1 MALASGRVGK
11 PSRTVKGGTVSTK
24 KYRFES
30 FNQRIAK
37 LKIDP
42 IRRARRIELGSID
55 DVSAASYLQAG
66 LDQWR
71 DLNLSENFSNFLR
84 EAQPLCQSLPQILHY
99 QQDIKLILVKYI
111 QKHDPLSLEP
121 LLDLLGRFAH
131 DLGVRFEGHFSET
144 VTLITC
150 LASKHSDVQVIEW
163 SFTCLAWLF
172 KYLSRLLVP
181 DLRSLYHIMAPL
193 LGREQQKVHTTRF
206 AAEAMS
212 FLLRKAALL
221 YHKNQKPLQLI
232 LSCIFDDL
240 LSVVGLIQSFDLYQ
254 YGIMTLLHE
263 SMKGIDRQL
272 NSSAI
277 SIYLCLLECILE
289 QDISQSIVSQNVL
302 VGVTTAL
309 IHHAEAS
316 TFAPILDIISDS
328 IQNQIKVPTDAKC
341 AIYGKLIFVVTT
353 VRMASRVHDWQSILA
368 ALVLLIGK
376 CDGCADATIMQ
387 IFNAAAGVLLSAP
400 LDLVIPKIRLIMEPM
415 ASYKHS
421 DSFLVFCNFFCEL
434 GGRERF
440 HELILPYFS
449 KFVIAGSEGDELK
462 LLLSLPKVMGE
473 HPARSLA
480 CPYGWEDRII
490 KSFEKAEF
498 DENAAVLCNAYIEA
512 AEFISMSKP
521 RFSKLVASLGI
532 MIQRT
537 LRRPSSLDARA
548 FFSLGQ
554 GMKFYF
560 QNSTDLGRWQ
570 ADNLPLVFSFADRYG
585 TLTPYLEAILLSV
598 KANYFGCPNIV
609 MDPLI
614 DVLIENLHSSSHT
627 LRDLSLQILKAL
639 LELKKVGGRDAEVFT
654 AASTIERSPLNLQSA
669 RTVSMYIR
677 KLSTLYNSEF
687 SQTWVRSAIVHFF
700 FGLLTFK
707 LSQVSDDAILAL
719 KDICDTKSGE
729 DLVSDLVFRWIEV
742 SDNLDQSDASSKPKQ
757 APDVTLDAFQ
767 CSNLVRAQ
775 NTIESTTAELKMALD
790 SIKKKFHK
798 CHQVL
803 SLEVTGASALA
814 LRILLTVPHIAEKR
828 SRQLVPKF
836 INSALNAVQVD
847 ISEPLDDMGALAARN
862 HSKRKYRKT
871 MLELFGLFHN
881 PRALYRS
888 AEVLDALRDQ
898 LANGDSEVQRS
909 ALKAIFNWKLQGIQP
924 YEENLLNLLD
934 DSRFREEI
942 MMFLH
947 DDEAIQEDHRHDL
960 IPILLRILY
969 GKMIAAGNSK
979 RGQAVKRKAVLEAL
993 SRFGE
998 KDFRAFVHL
1007 ILGPLNDL
1015 EIVPDFSSAAE
1026 RVSKS
1031 RFGARKQVGFV
1042 NMTKDMLE
1050 TLGIQLA
1057 PFARELMEGLLY
1069 CQIRAARELSVLEN
1083 RDLSQ
1088 VSMLKTIR
1096 QLGMQCLTLS
1106 FRNFTVKD
1114 MEFYVPTI
1122 FAELISPRL
1131 EKLPIETAQSVS
1143 GLLQLFSTW
1152 SSSPDTVHFLAKYN
1166 SLLMG
1171 SVIDCLEVPSAKEE
1185 VKLYIIEEILK
1196 NIVDL
1201 CKPPAALDIAGEIS
1215 IQRTQIKKEVL
1226 FPNVDKI
1233 LDRVGSLLRKSPS
1246 KELLGS
1252 GIELVSVLAPM
1263 VEGSSQVRNL
1273 LEISTFLLGQ
1283 PSHRVNPRSKGDL
1296 LQVLQHFLPLVDRL
1310 YLGNLQD
1317 QIFRTI
1323 SSLFG
1328 YFKDRANRLILS
1340 QVLSVLSEKDTEL
1353 REIANMCAG
1362 LNSFSARKI
1371 DEPDFDERLR
1381 TFNAINEVKY
1391 KEFSVKQWRPII
1403 YNMLYYIKETEE
1415 LAIRSNASFA
1425 LRRFVET
1432 IRYDEVGNDSFE
1444 LAKLVLLPAL
1454 RNGAFEPSELV
1465 REEYLAV
1472 FAHLIRHS
1480 PGWEEISDMSSL
1492 LMIGDEEA
1500 SFFSNVLH
1508 IQQHRRLRALR
1519 RLADAAR
1526 RPGLRS
1532 PNVAHFFIPLIEHFI
1547 FNKAEEENAHNL
1559 AAEAVLTIGAL
1570 VLSLEWPQF
1579 RALFR
1584 RYHGYI
1590 SSKPDLEK
1598 TVIKLLG
1605 VIIDALTKAAEL
1617 KEAEVIPDAG
1627 GVVVEGTG
1635 HSLGVDRS
1643 KLSMTIPRQ
1652 EKLAED
1658 LSNNLLPLLLK
1669 YLHDKDESTVSFRVP
1684 IAVSTV
1690 KLVLL
1695 LPPDRRNDF
1704 LPSILTDVCNIL
1716 RSRSQES
1723 RDLTR
1728 KTLVEISAL
1737 IGSHCFGFVLK
1748 ELRGALARGY
1758 QLHVLSFTVHS
1769 ILVATATIFQPGDL
1783 DYCLPQ
1789 IVAIIMDDVFGAIS
1803 LEKDAEEYIS
1813 KMREVK
1819 SNKSYDSMELIAKT
1833 ASVEKFV
1840 HLIKPLQTLL
1850 EEKLDLKMMKKIDEL
1865 LRRINTGLLRNGAI
1879 EDRRVLAFCHEIIRE
1894 VYKNGGT
1901 SNDNTSRENYRN
1913 KRFLVNSK
1921 GASKSGTGGAT
1932 SSNRCKLVRF
1942 SLDLLRSVLHKYDA
1956 LRTSP
1961 NLSGFMPAIGDAI
1974 VESNDEIQ
1982 ISGLRL
1988 LTTII
1993 KVPLPEIDENAAIY
2007 IAECVKIF
2015 KALVSTN
2022 SELAHAALKLVSSI
2036 LRERRATDVKE
2047 NDLAYLLKRLKPDL
2061 EEPDRQ
2067 GVVFNFLKAVL
2078 ARKVVIPEVYEVLD
2092 EVAAIMVTNQTK
2104 GARDLAR
2111 GVYFQFLMEYPQGKG
2126 RFSNQ
2131 LAFLV
2136 KNLDYKHQEGRQ
2148 SVMEAVNLLFLKVGD
2163 GMVQDIVDAF
2173 MIPLVM
2179 VIVNDESTA
2188 CRDMAGV
2195 LLKTCFERADAKRS
2209 QSFVALLRTWLDQ
2222 SDQPLLT
2229 RTALQLYNIYLG
2241 VNQEKGENELPV
2253 LRMHI
2258 TQILKVNLA
2267 DVSNADWELMYF
2279 SLQTFTKLTQ
2289 LYHAPTMAP
2298 DFASLWTSVRQCLL
2312 FPHEWVKLSAA
2323 KLIGTL
2329 YADFARK
2336 NADAKELELPL
2347 QGSGGLRLKGEE
2359 IEGMT
2364 RALLALL
2371 RVSNVSEE
2379 LANQSVKNLIFLCRT
2394 MGKIPLLC
2402 QQADDQRPETEDDY
2416 EANSSEDEDDP
2427 ESSKSKP
2434 PLAFILERCAAL
2446 IRRGPLTSKAA
2457 SLIPIKSSL
2466 LILSFLLTHLSLPI
2480 LTPYIA
2486 TILLP
2491 LHNLTDPAIPSPFS
2505 TDESFT
2511 TNYKTLVANSSEMMS
2526 MLQKRMGTTDYV
2538 NILAKVREG
2547 VKERREGR
2555 RAKRRIEA
2563 VARPEKREVAKRRKG
2578 ERKRE
2583 KRKERSG
2590 EERGR
2595 RRGW

>member
-1 MALASGRVGK
+1 M
-11 PSRTVKGGTVSTK
+11 STK

-42 IRRARRIELGSID
+42 IRRARIELESID
-55 DVSAASYLQAG
+55 GASAASYLQAG
-66 LDQWR
+66 LDHWR

-111 QKHDPLSLEP
+111 QKHDQLSLEP
-121 LLDLLGRFAH
+121 LLDLMGRFAH

-150 LASKHSDVQVIEW
+150 VASKHSDVQVIEW

-181 DLRSLYHIMAPL
+181 DLQSLYHIMAPL

-221 YHKNQKPLQLI
+221 YHKNQKPLKLI

-254 YGIMTLLHE
+254 HGIMTLLHE

-272 NSSAI
+272 NSSAV
-277 SIYLCLLECILE
+277 SIYTCLLECILE
-289 QDISQSIVSQNVL
+289 QDISQSIISQNVL

-309 IHHAEAS
+309 IHHTEAS

-328 IQNQIKVPTDAKC
+328 IQNQIRVPSEADC
-341 AIYGKLIFVVTT
+341 AVYGNLIFVVTT
-353 VRMASRVHDWQSILA
+353 VRMASRIHDWQSILA

-376 CDGCADATIMQ
+376 CDGCADATIMR

-400 LDLVIPKIRLIMEPM
+400 LELLIPKIRLIMEPI

-421 DSFLVFCNFFCEL
+421 DSFLAFCNFFCEL
-434 GGRERF
+434 GRERF
-440 HELILPYFS
+440 HELILPYFF
-449 KFVIAGSEGDELK
+449 KFVAGSRGDELR

-473 HPARSLA
+473 HPARRLA
-480 CPYGWEDRII
+480 CPYAWEDRII
-490 KSFEKAEF
+490 KSFEQAEF
-498 DENAAVLCNAYIEA
+498 DENATVLCNAYIEA
-512 AEFISMSKP
+512 TEFMSLSKP
-521 RFSKLVASLGI
+521 RFSKLIASLGI
-532 MIQRT
+532 MIERT
-537 LRRPSSLDARA
+537 LRKPSSLDAWTV
-548 FFSLGQ
+548 FSLGQ

-560 QNSTDLGRWQ
+560 LNSTDLGRWQ
-570 ADNLPLVFSFADRYG
+570 ADTLPLVFSFADRYG
-585 TLTPYLEAILLSV
+585 TLPPYLEAVLLSV
-598 KANYFGCPNIV
+598 KANHFSCPNIV
-609 MDPLI
+609 IDPLI

-654 AASTIERSPLNLQSA
+654 TASTIEHSPLDLQSA

-687 SQTWVRSAIVHFF
+687 SQTWVRSAIVHFC

-707 LSQVSDDAILAL
+707 LSQVSDDAVLAL
-719 KDICDTKSGE
+719 KDICNTKSGE
-729 DLVSDLVFRWIEV
+729 DLVSELVFRWIEGP
-742 SDNLDQSDASSKPKQ
+742 DNLEQSDASPKPQQ
-757 APDVTLDAFQ
+757 AQNVALNAFQ
-767 CSNLVRAQ
+767 CSNLLRAQ
-775 NTIESTTAELKMALD
+775 NTIESTTAELKTALA
-790 SIKKKFHK
+790 SIKKKFHQ

-803 SLEVTGASALA
+803 SSEITGASALA
-814 LRILLTVPHIAEKR
+814 LRILLRVPHIAEKR

-847 ISEPLDDMGALAARN
+847 ISEPLDDMGALAERN

-871 MLELFGLFHN
+871 MLELFGLFRN

-888 AEVLDALRDQ
+888 AEVLDSLRDQ

-924 YEENLLNLLD
+924 YQENLMNLLD

-942 MMFLH
+942 MVFLH

-960 IPILLRILY
+960 VPILLRILY

-979 RGQAVKRKAVLEAL
+979 RGQAVKRKAVLEAI

-998 KDFRAFVHL
+998 KDLRAFVHL

-1015 EIVPDFSSAAE
+1015 EIVHDYSSAAD

-1031 RFGARKQVGFV
+1031 SFGARKQVGFV

-1050 TLGIQLA
+1050 TLGNQLA
-1057 PFARELMEGLLY
+1057 LFARELMEGLLY

-1106 FRNFTVKD
+1106 FRYFTVKD
-1114 MEFYVPTI
+1114 LEFYVPTI

-1143 GLLQLFSTW
+1143 GLLQLFSIW

-1166 SLLMG
+1166 SRLMG

-1185 VKLYIIEEILK
+1185 VKLYILEEILK
-1196 NIVDL
+1196 NIVNL
-1201 CKPPAALDIAGEIS
+1201 YKSPAALDIADEIS
-1215 IQRTQIKKEVL
+1215 IQRTQIKKQVL
-1226 FPNVDKI
+1226 LPNVDKI

-1252 GIELVSVLAPM
+1252 GIELVSLLAPL

-1273 LEISTFLLGQ
+1273 LEISTFLLDQ

-1296 LQVLQHFLPLVDRL
+1296 LHVLQHFLPLIDRL
-1310 YLGNLQD
+1310 SLGNLQD

-1381 TFNAINEVKY
+1381 TFNAINEVNY
-1391 KEFSVKQWRPII
+1391 KEFSAKQWRPII
-1403 YNMLYYIKETEE
+1403 YNMLYYIKDTEE

-1432 IRYDEVGNDSFE
+1432 IRYDDGDDSSE
-1444 LAKLVLLPAL
+1444 LVKLVLLPAL
-1454 RNGAFEPSELV
+1454 RNGAFEASELV
-1465 REEYLAV
+1465 RAEYLAV

-1480 PGWEEISDMSSL
+1480 PGWEEISDMFSL
-1492 LMIGDEEA
+1492 LMLEDEEA

-1526 RPGLRS
+1526 RSGLRS

-1547 FNKAEEENAHNL
+1547 LNKAEEENAHNL

-1570 VLSLEWPQF
+1570 ALSLEWPQF

-1605 VIIDALTKAAEL
+1605 VIIDALTKATEL

-1627 GVVVEGTG
+1627 GAIVEGTG
-1635 HSLGVDRS
+1635 VSLVTDRS

-1658 LSNNLLPLLLK
+1658 LSNNLLPLLLE
-1669 YLHDKDESTVSFRVP
+1669 YLHNKDESTVSFRVP
-1684 IAVSTV
+1684 VAVSTV

-1704 LPSILTDVCNIL
+1704 LPSLLTDVCNIL

-1737 IGSHCFGFVLK
+1737 IGSNCFGFVLK
-1748 ELRGALARGY
+1748 ELRGSLARGY

-1789 IVAIIMDDVFGAIS
+1789 IVAIIMDDVFGAIG

-1813 KMREVK
+1813 KMKEVK
-1819 SNKSYDSMELIAKT
+1819 SNKSYDSMELISKT

-1850 EEKLDLKMMKKIDEL
+1850 DEKLDLKMVKKIDEL
-1865 LRRINTGLLRNGAI
+1865 LRRINAGLLRNEAI
-1879 EDRRVLAFCHEIIRE
+1879 GDRQVLAFCHEIIRE

-1901 SNDNTSRENYRN
+1901 SNDNTSREDYRN

-1932 SSNRCKLVRF
+1932 TSNRYKLVRF

-1956 LRTSP
+1956 LRTSA

-1974 VESNDEIQ
+1974 VESNEEIQ

-1993 KVPLPEIDENAAIY
+1993 KVPLPEIDDNAAIY

-2022 SELAHAALKLVSSI
+2022 SELAHAALKLVSAI
-2036 LRERRATDVKE
+2036 LRERRATEIKE

-2078 ARKVVIPEVYEVLD
+2078 TRKVVISEVYEVLD

-2126 RFSNQ
+2126 RFSKQ

-2148 SVMEAVNLLFLKVGD
+2148 SVMEAVHLLFLKVGD
-2163 GMVQDIVDAF
+2163 SMVQDIVDTF

-2188 CRDMAGV
+2188 CREMAGV
-2195 LLKTCFERADAKRS
+2195 LLKTCFERADARRS
-2209 QSFVALLRTWLDQ
+2209 QSFIALLRTWLDQ

-2229 RTALQLYNIYLG
+2229 RTALQLYNLYLG

-2258 TQILKVNLA
+2258 AQILKVNLA
-2267 DVSNADWELMYF
+2267 DVANADWELMYF

-2312 FPHEWVKLSAA
+2312 FPHGWVKLSAA
-2323 KLIGTL
+2323 KLLGTL

-2336 NADAKELELPL
+2336 NADAKELQLPL

-2359 IEGMT
+2359 IAGMT

-2371 RVSNVSEE
+2371 RVPNVSEE
-2379 LANQSVKNLIFLCRT
+2379 LANQSVKNLIFLGRT
-2394 MGKIPLLC
+2394 MGKIPWLC
-2402 QQADDQRPETEDDY
+2402 QQADEQRPETEGDY

-2427 ESSKSKP
+2427 ESPRSTP
-2434 PLAFILERCAAL
+2434 PLAFMLERCSAL
-2446 IRRGPLTSKAA
+2446 IRRGPLTTKAS

-2466 LILSFLLTHLSLPI
+2466 LILSFLLTHLSLSI
-2480 LTPYIA
+2480 LTPYLA

-2491 LHNLTDPAIPSPFS
+2491 LHNLTDTTIPPPFS

-2511 TNYKTLVANSSEMMS
+2511 TTYKALVANSLEMMS
-2526 MLQKRMGTTDYV
+2526 LLQKRMGTTEYV
-2538 NILAKVREG
+2538 NVLAKVREG
-2547 VKERREGR
+2547 VKQRREGR

-2563 VARPEKREVAKRRKG
+2563 VARPEKREVEKRRRG

>member
-1 MALASGRVGK
+1 MALTSCRIEK
-11 PSRTVKGGTVSTK
+11 PPRTVKGGTPSTK
-24 KYRFES
+24 KHRFES

-42 IRRARRIELGSID
+42 IRRARRTELETID
-55 DVSAASYLQAG
+55 IALAASYLQAG
-66 LDQWR
+66 LDHWK
-71 DLNLSENFSNFLR
+71 DLNLSENFSNFVR

-99 QQDIKLILVKYI
+99 QQEIKLILVKYI
-111 QKHDPLSLEP
+111 EKHDPLSLEP

-131 DLGVRFEGHFSET
+131 DLGVRFESHFSEA
-144 VTLITC
+144 VTLIAC

-181 DLRSLYHIMAPL
+181 DLQLLYQIMAPL

-221 YHKNQKPLQLI
+221 YHKNQKPLKLI
-232 LSCIFDDL
+232 ISCIFDDL

-272 NSSAI
+272 NSSAV
-277 SIYLCLLECILE
+277 SIYRCLLECILE
-289 QDISQSIVSQNVL
+289 QDISQSTISQNVL

-309 IHHAEAS
+309 IHHTEAS
-316 TFAPILDIISDS
+316 TFAPILDIISES
-328 IQNQIKVPTDAKC
+328 IRNQIGVPTDASC
-341 AIYGKLIFVVTT
+341 AIRGKLIFVVTT
-353 VRMASRVHDWQSILA
+353 VRMASRIDDWQSILA
-368 ALVLLIGK
+368 ALISLIGE
-376 CDGCADATIMQ
+376 CNGCNDATIMQ
-387 IFNAAAGVLLSAP
+387 IFSAAAAVLQSAP
-400 LDLVIPKIRLIMEPM
+400 LELVIPKIRIIMEPI
-415 ASYKHS
+415 SSDKHS

-434 GGRERF
+434 GRERF

-449 KFVIAGSEGDELK
+449 KFVIAYAGRDELR

-473 HPARSLA
+473 HPARKLA
-480 CPYGWEDRII
+480 CPDAWEDRIV
-490 KSFEKAEF
+490 KSFEQAEF
-498 DENAAVLCNAYIEA
+498 DENAVVLCNAYIEA
-512 AEFISMSKP
+512 TEYMSLSKP
-521 RFSKLVASLGI
+521 RLSQLIAGLG
-532 MIQRT
+532 MLIQRT
-537 LRRPSSLDARA
+537 LQKPYSLDVRTG
-548 FFSLGQ
+548 FSLGQ
-554 GMKFYF
+554 GMKFYLL
-560 QNSTDLGRWQ
+560 NSTDSGLWQ
-570 ADNLPLVFSFADRYG
+570 SETLPLVFSFAEKYG
-585 TLTPYLEAILLSV
+585 TLPPYLEAVLLSV
-598 KANYFGCPNIV
+598 KENHFGCPNV
-609 MDPLI
+609 VTDQLI

-627 LRDLSLQILKAL
+627 LRDLSLKIMKAL
-639 LELKKVGGRDAEVFT
+639 LELKKVGGRDAEMLTT
-654 AASTIERSPLNLQSA
+654 ACTIENSPLDLQSA

-687 SQTWVRSAIVHFF
+687 SQTWVRSAIVHFC

-707 LSQVSDDAILAL
+707 LSQVSDDAVLAL
-719 KDICDTKSGE
+719 RDICDTKSGE
-729 DLVSDLVFRWIEV
+729 DLVSELAFRWIEE
-742 SDNLDQSDASSKPKQ
+742 SGNLEQTDVSSKPKQ
-757 APDVTLDAFQ
+757 AQDVALNAFQ
-767 CSNLVRAQ
+767 CSNLMRAQ
-775 NTIESTTAELKMALD
+775 NTIESTKAELKMALS
-790 SIKKKFHK
+790 SIKQKFYQG
-798 CHQVL
+798 HQVL
-803 SLEVTGASALA
+803 SSKVTGASALA
-814 LRILLTVPHIAEKR
+814 LRVLLGVPHIAEKR
-828 SRQLVPKF
+828 SRQLVPEF
-836 INSALNAVQVD
+836 LNLALNVVQAD
-847 ISEPLDDMGALAARN
+847 ISEPQDELVALAERN
-862 HSKRKYRKT
+862 YSKRKYRKT
-871 MLELFGLFHN
+871 MLDLFGLFRN

-888 AEVLDALRDQ
+888 VEVLDALRDQ
-898 LANGDSEVQRS
+898 LANGDFEVQRS

-924 YEENLLNLLD
+924 YQENLMNLLD

-942 MMFLH
+942 MIYLH

-960 IPILLRILY
+960 VPILLRILY

-998 KDFRAFVHL
+998 KDLREFVHL

-1015 EIVPDFSSAAE
+1015 EILHNYSSAVD
-1026 RVSKS
+1026 RVTKS
-1031 RFGARKQVGFV
+1031 RFGVRKQVGFV

-1050 TLGIQLA
+1050 TLGNQLA
-1057 PFARELMEGLLY
+1057 PFARDLLEGLLY
-1069 CQIRAARELSVLEN
+1069 CQIRAARELSAPEN
-1083 RDLSQ
+1083 GDRSQ
-1088 VSMLKTIR
+1088 ISMLKTIR

-1106 FRNFTVKD
+1106 FRNFPVK
-1114 MEFYVPTI
+1114 EVEPYVPAI

-1143 GLLQLFSTW
+1143 GLLQLFSIW

-1166 SLLMG
+1166 SRLMS

-1185 VKLYIIEEILK
+1185 VKRYIFEEILK

-1201 CKPPAALDIAGEIS
+1201 CKSPAAVEIEGEGS
-1215 IQRTQIKKEVL
+1215 MQRTQIKEQVL
-1226 FPNVDKI
+1226 LPNVDKI

-1246 KELLGS
+1246 KDLLGS
-1252 GIELVSVLAPM
+1252 GIELVSLLAPL

-1273 LEISTFLLGQ
+1273 LEISTFLLDQ

-1296 LQVLQHFLPLVDRL
+1296 LQVLQHFLPLIDRL
-1310 YLGNLQD
+1310 SLGNLQD

-1340 QVLSVLSEKDTEL
+1340 QVLSVLSEKDPEL
-1353 REIANMCAG
+1353 REIANMCAS
-1362 LNSFSARKI
+1362 LNSFSDLKI

-1381 TFNAINEVKY
+1381 IFNTINEVKY
-1391 KEFSVKQWRPII
+1391 KEFSVKQWRPIV
-1403 YNMLYYIKETEE
+1403 YNMLYYIKDTEE

-1432 IRYDEVGNDSFE
+1432 IRYDDSSE
-1444 LAKLVLLPAL
+1444 LVKIVLLPAL
-1454 RNGAFEPSELV
+1454 RNGAFEASELV
-1465 REEYLAV
+1465 RSEYLAV
-1472 FAHLIRHS
+1472 FAHLIRHN
-1480 PGWEEISDMSSL
+1480 PGWEEITDMSSL
-1492 LMIGDEEA
+1492 LVIEDEEA

-1519 RLADAAR
+1519 RLADEAR
-1526 RPGLRS
+1526 RSGLRS
-1532 PNVAHFFIPLIEHFI
+1532 ANVAHFFIPLIEHFI
-1547 FNKAEEENAHNL
+1547 LNKAEEESAHNL

-1570 VLSLEWPQF
+1570 ALSLEWPQF

-1590 SSKPDLEK
+1590 SNRPDLEK

-1617 KEAEVIPDAG
+1617 KEAELKPDAG
-1627 GVVVEGTG
+1627 EVVLEDTEVPLDINRG
-1635 HSLGVDRS
+1635 
-1643 KLSMTIPRQ
+1643 KLSTTIPRQ

-1684 IAVSTV
+1684 VAVSTI

-1723 RDLTR
+1723 RDMTR
-1728 KTLVEISAL
+1728 KTLVEISTL
-1737 IGSHCFGFVLK
+1737 IGSNCFGFVLK

-1769 ILVATATIFQPGDL
+1769 ILVATSTIFQPGDL

-1789 IVAIIMDDVFGAIS
+1789 IVAIIMDDIFGVTG

-1813 KMREVK
+1813 KMKEVK
-1819 SNKSYDSMELIAKT
+1819 SSKSYDSMELISKT

-1850 EEKLDLKMMKKIDEL
+1850 EEKLDLKMVKKIDEL
-1865 LRRINTGLLRNGAI
+1865 LRRISAGLLRNDAI

-1894 VYKNGGT
+1894 VYKNGGI
-1901 SNDNTSRENYRN
+1901 SNDNISPEDYRK
-1913 KRFLVNSK
+1913 KRFLVSSK
-1921 GASKSGTGGAT
+1921 GASKSGTGAAT
-1932 SSNRCKLVRF
+1932 SSHRCKLVRF
-1942 SLDLLRSVLHKYDA
+1942 SLELLRSVLHKYDA
-1956 LRTSP
+1956 LRTSA

-1974 VESNDEIQ
+1974 VESNEEIQ

-1993 KVPLPEIDENAAIY
+1993 KVPLREIDDNAAIY

-2022 SELAHAALKLVSSI
+2022 TELAHAALKLVSAV
-2036 LRERRATDVKE
+2036 LRERRATEIKE

-2078 ARKVVIPEVYEVLD
+2078 ARKIVIPEVYEVLD
-2092 EVAAIMVTNQTK
+2092 EVAVIMVTNQTK

-2126 RFSNQ
+2126 RFSRQ
-2131 LAFLV
+2131 LTFLV

-2148 SVMEAVNLLFLKVGD
+2148 SVMEAVHLLFLKVGD

-2179 VIVNDESTA
+2179 VIVNDESKA
-2188 CRDMAGV
+2188 CREMAGV

-2209 QSFVALLRTWLDQ
+2209 QSFITLLRTWLDQ

-2229 RTALQLYNIYLG
+2229 RAALQLYNLYLE
-2241 VNQEKGENELPV
+2241 VNQQKGENELLV

-2258 TQILKVNLA
+2258 ARILKANLA
-2267 DVSNADWELMYF
+2267 DVANSDWELMYF

-2289 LYHAPTMAP
+2289 LYHTPTLAP
-2298 DFASLWTSVRQCLL
+2298 DFASLWTSVSQCLS
-2312 FPHEWVKLSAA
+2312 FPHGWVKLSAA
-2323 KLIGTL
+2323 KLLGTL

-2336 NADAKELELPL
+2336 NADAEELELPL
-2347 QGSGGLRLKGEE
+2347 QGSGGLRLKGED
-2359 IEGMT
+2359 IVGMT
-2364 RALLALL
+2364 RALLTLL
-2371 RVSNVSEE
+2371 RVPNVNEE
-2379 LANQSVKNLIFLCRT
+2379 LANQSAKNLIFLGRT
-2394 MGKIPLLC
+2394 MGKIPSLC
-2402 QQADDQRPETEDDY
+2402 RQADEQRPETEDDY
-2416 EANSSEDEDDP
+2416 EAISSEDEDDA
-2427 ESSKSKP
+2427 EDLRTKP
-2434 PLAFILERCAAL
+2434 PLAFMLERCSAL
-2446 IRRGPLTSKAA
+2446 IRRGPLTTKAP
-2457 SLIPIKSSL
+2457 SLTPIKSSL
-2466 LILSFLLTHLSLPI
+2466 LILSFLTTHLSLPI
-2480 LTPYIA
+2480 LTPYLPN
-2486 TILLP
+2486 ILLP
-2491 LHNLTDPAIPSPFS
+2491 LHNLTDPTIPSPFS

-2511 TNYKTLVANSSEMMS
+2511 ATYKTLVANSLEMMS
-2526 MLQKRMGTTDYV
+2526 MLQKRMGTTEYI

-2563 VARPEKREVAKRRKG
+2563 VARPEKREMEKRRKG

>member
-11 PSRTVKGGTVSTK
+11 PSRTVKGGTASTK

-42 IRRARRIELGSID
+42 IHRARRIELESIN

-66 LDQWR
+66 LDNWK

-84 EAQPLCQSLPQILHY
+84 EAQPLCQSLPQVLHY

-111 QKHDPLSLEP
+111 EKHDPLSLEP

-150 LASKHSDVQVIEW
+150 LASTHSDVQVIEW
-163 SFTCLAWLF
+163 SFNCLAWLF

-181 DLRSLYHIMAPL
+181 DLQSLYHIMAPL

-212 FLLRKAALL
+212 FLLRKAALH
-221 YHKNQKPLQLI
+221 YHKNQKPLKLI

-272 NSSAI
+272 NSSAV
-277 SIYLCLLECILE
+277 SIYHCLLECILE
-289 QDISQSIVSQNVL
+289 QDISQSTISQNVL
-302 VGVTTAL
+302 VGVTTSL
-309 IHHAEAS
+309 IHHTEAS

-328 IQNQIKVPTDAKC
+328 IPIQIRVPTDTNC
-341 AIYGKLIFVVTT
+341 AVYGKLIFVVAT
-353 VRMASRVHDWQSILA
+353 VRMASRVHDWQPILA

-376 CDGCADATIMQ
+376 CDRCADATIMQ

-400 LDLVIPKIRLIMEPM
+400 LELVIPKIRLIMEPI
-415 ASYKHS
+415 ASCKDS
-421 DSFLVFCNFFCEL
+421 DSFLAFCNYFCEL
-434 GGRERF
+434 GRERF

-449 KFVIAGSEGDELK
+449 KFVIAGSEGDELG

-473 HPARSLA
+473 RPVRRLA
-480 CPYGWEDRII
+480 CPYSWEDRII
-490 KSFEKAEF
+490 RSFEQAEF
-498 DENAAVLCNAYIEA
+498 DENATVLCNAYIEA
-512 AEFISMSKP
+512 TEFISLSKQ
-521 RFSKLVASLGI
+521 RFSKLIAGLGI

-537 LRRPSSLDARA
+537 LRKPSALDARMV
-548 FFSLGQ
+548 FSLGQ
-554 GMKFYF
+554 GLKFYF
-560 QNSTDLGRWQ
+560 LNSTDLGHWQ
-570 ADNLPLVFSFADRYG
+570 GDTLSLVFSFADRYR
-585 TLTPYLEAILLSV
+585 TLPPYLEAVLISV
-598 KANYFGCPNIV
+598 KANHFGCQNIAI
-609 MDPLI
+609 DPLI
-614 DVLIENLHSSSHT
+614 RVLIENLHSSSHT
-627 LRDLSLQILKAL
+627 LRDLSLQILQAL
-639 LELKKVGGRDAEVFT
+639 LELKKFGGRDAEVFIT
-654 AASTIERSPLNLQSA
+654 ASKIENSPLDLQSA

-687 SQTWVRSAIVHFF
+687 SQTWIRSAIVHFC

-707 LSQVSDDAILAL
+707 LSQVSDDALLAL

-729 DLVSDLVFRWIEV
+729 DIVSELVFRWIEV
-742 SDNLDQSDASSKPKQ
+742 PDNLEQSDASSKPKHAQ
-757 APDVTLDAFQ
+757 DVALNNFQ
-767 CSNLVRAQ
+767 CSNFLRAQ
-775 NTIESTTAELKMALD
+775 NTIESTTAELKTADD
-790 SIKKKFHK
+790 SIKKKFHQ

-803 SLEVTGASALA
+803 SPQVTEASALA
-814 LRILLTVPHIAEKR
+814 LRILLSVPHIAEKR

-836 INSALNAVQVD
+836 INLALNAKQVD
-847 ISEPLDDMGALAARN
+847 ILEPLDEKGALAERN
-862 HSKRKYRKT
+862 YSKRKYRKT
-871 MLELFGLFHN
+871 MLELFGLFRN

-898 LANGDSEVQRS
+898 LANGDGEVQRS
-909 ALKAIFNWKLQGIQP
+909 ALKVIFNWKLQGIQP
-924 YEENLLNLLD
+924 YQENLMNLLD
-934 DSRFREEI
+934 DSRFRDEI
-942 MMFLH
+942 MVFLH

-960 IPILLRILY
+960 VPILLRILY

-998 KDFRAFVHL
+998 KDLHAFIHL
-1007 ILGPLNDL
+1007 VLGPLNDL
-1015 EIVPDFSSAAE
+1015 EILHDYNSAVD
-1026 RVSKS
+1026 RVSRS

-1050 TLGIQLA
+1050 TLGNRLA
-1057 PFARELMEGLLY
+1057 PFKRELMEGLLF
-1069 CQIRAARELSVLEN
+1069 CQIRAARELSVTEN

-1088 VSMLKTIR
+1088 ISMLKTIR
-1096 QLGMQCLTLS
+1096 QHGMQCLTLS
-1106 FRNFTVKD
+1106 FRIFTVKD
-1114 MEFYVPTI
+1114 MEVYMPTI

-1143 GLLQLFSTW
+1143 GLLQLFSIW
-1152 SSSPDTVHFLAKYN
+1152 SSSPNTVHFLAKYN
-1166 SLLMG
+1166 SRLMG

-1185 VKLYIIEEILK
+1185 VKMYIFEEILK
-1196 NIVDL
+1196 NIVGL
-1201 CKPPAALDIAGEIS
+1201 CKSPAALHSAGEIP
-1215 IQRTQIKKEVL
+1215 IQQTQIKEQVL
-1226 FPNVDKI
+1226 LPNVDNI

-1252 GIELVSVLAPM
+1252 GIELVSLLAPL

-1273 LEISTFLLGQ
+1273 LEISTFLLDQ
-1283 PSHRVNPRSKGDL
+1283 PFHRVNPRSKGDL
-1296 LQVLQHFLPLVDRL
+1296 LQVLQHFLPLIDSL
-1310 YLGNLQD
+1310 SLGNLQD

-1328 YFKDRANRLILS
+1328 YFKDRANRLVLS

-1391 KEFSVKQWRPII
+1391 KEFSVKQWRPIF
-1403 YNMLYYIKETEE
+1403 YNMLYYIKDAEE

-1432 IRYDEVGNDSFE
+1432 IRYDEVGNDSSE
-1444 LAKLVLLPAL
+1444 LVKLVLLPAL
-1454 RNGAFEPSELV
+1454 RNGAFEASELV
-1465 REEYLAV
+1465 RAEYLAV

-1480 PGWEEISDMSSL
+1480 PGWEEISDMSTL
-1492 LMIGDEEA
+1492 LMIEDEEA

-1526 RPGLRS
+1526 KSGLRS

-1547 FNKAEEENAHNL
+1547 LSKAEEENAHNL

-1570 VLSLEWPQF
+1570 ALCLEWPQF

-1590 SSKPDLEK
+1590 LSRPDLEK

-1617 KEAEVIPDAG
+1617 KEAEELNAG
-1627 GVVVEGTG
+1627 GAVVEGTRV
-1635 HSLGVDRS
+1635 SLNMDRS

-1658 LSNNLLPLLLK
+1658 LASNLLPLLLK
-1669 YLHDKDESTVSFRVP
+1669 YLHNKDESTVSFRVP
-1684 IAVSTV
+1684 VAVSTV

-1695 LPPDRRNDF
+1695 LPPDRHSDF

-1737 IGSHCFGFVLK
+1737 IGPNCFGFVLK

-1789 IVAIIMDDVFGAIS
+1789 LVAIIMDDVFGAIG

-1813 KMREVK
+1813 KMKEVK
-1819 SNKSYDSMELIAKT
+1819 SNKSYDSMELISKT

-1850 EEKLDLKMMKKIDEL
+1850 EERLDLKMVKKIDEL
-1865 LRRINTGLLRNGAI
+1865 LRRINAGLLRNEAI
-1879 EDRRVLAFCHEIIRE
+1879 EDRQVLAFCHEIIRE

-1901 SNDNTSRENYRN
+1901 SSDNSSREDYRN
-1913 KRFLVNSK
+1913 KRFLVSSK

-1932 SSNRCKLVRF
+1932 CSNRCKLVRF
-1942 SLDLLRSVLHKYDA
+1942 SFDLLRSVLHKYDT
-1956 LRTSP
+1956 LRTSA

-1974 VESNDEIQ
+1974 VESNEEIQ

-1993 KVPLPEIDENAAIY
+1993 KVPLPEIDDNAAIY

-2022 SELAHAALKLVSSI
+2022 SELAHAALKLVSAI
-2036 LRERRATDVKE
+2036 LRERRATEIKE
-2047 NDLAYLLKRLKPDL
+2047 IDLAYLLKRLKPDL

-2126 RFSNQ
+2126 RFSKQ

-2148 SVMEAVNLLFLKVGD
+2148 SVMEAVHLLFLKVGD
-2163 GMVQDIVDAF
+2163 GLVQDIVDTF

-2179 VIVNDESTA
+2179 VIANDESTA
-2188 CRDMAGV
+2188 CREMAGV

-2209 QSFVALLRTWLDQ
+2209 QSLIALLRTWLDQ
-2222 SDQPLLT
+2222 SDHALLT
-2229 RTALQLYNIYLG
+2229 RTALQLYNLYLG
-2241 VNQEKGENELPV
+2241 ANQEKGENELPV

-2267 DVSNADWELMYF
+2267 DVANADWELMYF

-2298 DFASLWTSVRQCLL
+2298 DFASLWTSVPRCLL
-2312 FPHEWVKLSAA
+2312 FPHGWVKLSAA
-2323 KLIGTL
+2323 KLLGIL

-2347 QGSGGLRLKGEE
+2347 QGSGGLKLKGEE
-2359 IEGMT
+2359 IAGMT
-2364 RALLALL
+2364 RAHLALL
-2371 RVSNVSEE
+2371 RVPNVGEE
-2379 LANQSVKNLIFLCRT
+2379 LADQSVKNLIFLGRT
-2394 MGKIPLLC
+2394 IGKILCLC
-2402 QQADDQRPETEDDY
+2402 QQADDQRPETEDY
-2416 EANSSEDEDDP
+2416 HEADFSEDEHDP
-2427 ESSKSKP
+2427 ESPRSKS
-2434 PLAFILERCAAL
+2434 PLAFLLERCSAL
-2446 IRRGPLTSKAA
+2446 IRRGPLTTKAA

-2466 LILSFLLTHLSLPI
+2466 LILSFLLAHLSLPI
-2480 LTPYIA
+2480 LTPYLA
-2486 TILLP
+2486 KILLP
-2491 LHNLTDPAIPSPFS
+2491 LHNLTDPTIPSPFS

-2511 TNYKTLVANSSEMMS
+2511 TTYKALVANSSEMMS
-2526 MLQKRMGTTDYV
+2526 MLQKRMGTTEYV

-2563 VARPEKREVAKRRKG
+2563 VARPEKREVEKRRKG

>member
-1 MALASGRVGK
+1 MALTSGRIGK
-11 PSRTVKGGTVSTK
+11 PLRTVKGGTVSTK

-42 IRRARRIELGSID
+42 IRRARRIELETIE
-55 DVSAASYLQAG
+55 VAPAASYLQTG
-66 LDQWR
+66 LDHWK
-71 DLNLSENFSNFLR
+71 DLNISENFSNFLR
-84 EAQPLCQSLPQILHY
+84 EAQPLCQSLPQILYY
-99 QQDIKLILVKYI
+99 QRDIKLILVKYI
-111 QKHDPLSLEP
+111 EKHDPISLEP

-131 DLGVRFEGHFSET
+131 DLGARFESHFSET

-150 LASKHSDVQVIEW
+150 LASKHSDLQVIEW

-181 DLRSLYHIMAPL
+181 DLRSLYKIMAPL

-221 YHKNQKPLQLI
+221 YHKNQKPLKLI
-232 LSCIFDDL
+232 ITCIFDDL
-240 LSVVGLIQSFDLYQ
+240 LSVVGLTQSFDLYQ
-254 YGIMTLLHE
+254 HGIMTLLYE
-263 SMKGIDRQL
+263 SIKGIGRQL
-272 NSSAI
+272 NSSAV
-277 SIYLCLLECILE
+277 STYCCLLECILE
-289 QDISQSIVSQNVL
+289 QDIPQSIVSQNVL
-302 VGVTTAL
+302 VGVTTA
-309 IHHAEAS
+309 IVHHTEAS

-328 IQNQIKVPTDAKC
+328 IQNRGAPTDGSC
-341 AIYGKLIFVVTT
+341 AVHGKLIFVVTT
-353 VRMASRVHDWQSILA
+353 VRMASRIHDWQSILA
-368 ALVLLIGK
+368 ALVILVGN
-376 CDGCADATIMQ
+376 CHGCGDATIVQ
-387 IFNAAAGVLLSAP
+387 IFNAAAAVLQSAP
-400 LDLVIPKIRLIMEPM
+400 LESVIPKIRLIMELI
-415 ASYKHS
+415 ASDQHS
-421 DSFLVFCNFFCEL
+421 DKFLVFCNFFCET
-434 GGRERF
+434 GRERF

-449 KFVIAGSEGDELK
+449 KFVNACSLGDELR

-473 HPARSLA
+473 HPVRRLT
-480 CPYGWEDRII
+480 CPDAWEDRIV
-490 KSFEKAEF
+490 KCFEQSEF
-498 DENAAVLCNAYIEA
+498 DENAVVLCNAYIEA
-512 AEFISMSKP
+512 TEFMSLSKP
-521 RFSKLVASLGI
+521 RLCQLIAGLGM

-537 LRRPSSLDARA
+537 LLDPSSLDVRTV
-548 FFSLGQ
+548 FSLGK
-554 GMKFYF
+554 GMKFHF
-560 QNSTDLGRWQ
+560 LNSTELGRWQ
-570 ADNLPLVFSFADRYG
+570 ADTLPLVFSFADKYG
-585 TLTPYLEAILLSV
+585 TLPPYLEAVLLSV
-598 KANYFGCPNIV
+598 KTNHFGCPNVV
-609 MDPLI
+609 MDPLVNI
-614 DVLIENLHSSSHT
+614 LIENLHSSSHT
-627 LRDLSLQILKAL
+627 LRDLSLKILKAF
-639 LELKKVGGRDAEVFT
+639 LELKKVGGRDAEIL
-654 AASTIERSPLNLQSA
+654 TIACKIENSPLDLRSA

-677 KLSTLYNSEF
+677 KLSTLYDSEF
-687 SQTWVRSAIVHFF
+687 SQVWVRSAIVHFC

-719 KDICDTKSGE
+719 KNICDTKSGE
-729 DLVSDLVFRWIEV
+729 ALVSELVFQWMEEPGNLEQTEV
-742 SDNLDQSDASSKPKQ
+742 FSRPKQ
-757 APDVTLDAFQ
+757 AQDVALNAFQ
-767 CSNLVRAQ
+767 CSNLMRAQ
-775 NTIESTTAELKMALD
+775 NTIESNTAEMKMALD
-790 SIKKKFHK
+790 SIKQKFQQGN
-798 CHQVL
+798 QVL
-803 SLEVTGASALA
+803 SLKVFGASALA
-814 LRILLTVPHIAEKR
+814 LRVLLGVPHIAEKR

-836 INSALNAVQVD
+836 LDSALNMVQVG
-847 ISEPLDDMGALAARN
+847 ISEPQDDSVAPAEPDY
-862 HSKRKYRKT
+862 SKWKYRKT
-871 MLELFGLFHN
+871 MLELFGLFRN

-924 YEENLLNLLD
+924 YQENLMNLLD

-942 MMFLH
+942 MIYLH
-947 DDEAIQEDHRHDL
+947 DDAAIQEDHRHDL
-960 IPILLRILY
+960 VPILLRILY

-993 SRFGE
+993 SHFGE
-998 KDFRAFVHL
+998 KDLRAFIHL

-1015 EIVPDFSSAAE
+1015 RILHDYSSAAE

-1042 NMTKDMLE
+1042 NMTKDMLG
-1050 TLGIQLA
+1050 TLGNQLA
-1057 PFARELMEGLLY
+1057 PFTRELLEGLLY
-1069 CQIRAARELSVLEN
+1069 CQIRAARELSAPEN
-1083 RDLSQ
+1083 SDLSQ
-1088 VSMLKTIR
+1088 ISMLKTIR
-1096 QLGMQCLTLS
+1096 QFGMQCLILS
-1106 FRNFTVKD
+1106 FRNFPVKE
-1114 MEFYVPTI
+1114 MEPYVPII
-1122 FAELISPRL
+1122 FAELIIPRL

-1143 GLLQLFSTW
+1143 GLLQLFSFW
-1152 SSSPDTVHFLAKYN
+1152 SLSPDTAHFLAKYT
-1166 SLLMG
+1166 SRLMS

-1185 VKLYIIEEILK
+1185 VKLYILEEILK

-1201 CKPPAALDIAGEIS
+1201 CKSPAAVEIEGERS
-1215 IQRTQIKKEVL
+1215 IQRTQIKEQVL
-1226 FPNVDKI
+1226 LPNVDKI

-1246 KELLGS
+1246 KDLLGS
-1252 GIELVSVLAPM
+1252 GIELVSLLAPL
-1263 VEGSSQVRNL
+1263 VQGSSQVKNL
-1273 LEISTFLLGQ
+1273 LEISTFLLDQ

-1296 LQVLQHFLPLVDRL
+1296 LHVLQHFLPLIDHFS
-1310 YLGNLQD
+1310 LGNLQD

-1340 QVLSVLSEKDTEL
+1340 QVLSVLSEKDPEL
-1353 REIANMCAG
+1353 QEIANMCAS

-1381 TFNAINEVKY
+1381 TFNRINEVKY
-1391 KEFSVKQWRPII
+1391 KQLSVKQWRPIV
-1403 YNMLYYIKETEE
+1403 YNMLYFIKDTEE

-1432 IRYDEVGNDSFE
+1432 VRYDEFVNESSE
-1444 LAKLVLLPAL
+1444 IVKLVLLPAL
-1454 RNGAFEPSELV
+1454 RNGAFESSELV
-1465 REEYLAV
+1465 RAEYLTV
-1472 FAHLIRHS
+1472 FAHLIRHN
-1480 PGWEEISDMSSL
+1480 PTWEEITDMSSL
-1492 LMIGDEEA
+1492 LVIQDEEA
-1500 SFFSNVLH
+1500 SFFGNVLH

-1519 RLADAAR
+1519 RLADEAR
-1526 RPGLRS
+1526 RSGLRS
-1532 PNVAHFFIPLIEHFI
+1532 ANVAHFFIPLIEHFI
-1547 FNKAEEENAHNL
+1547 LNKAEEENAHNL

-1570 VLSLEWPQF
+1570 ALSLEWPQF

-1605 VIIDALTKAAEL
+1605 VIVDALTKAAEL
-1617 KEAEVIPDAG
+1617 KEADLKSDAQKI
-1627 GVVVEGTG
+1627 VVEDTKVSPDMNRG
-1635 HSLGVDRS
+1635 
-1643 KLSMTIPRQ
+1643 KLSTTIPRQ

-1684 IAVSTV
+1684 IAVSTI
-1690 KLVLL
+1690 KMVLL
-1695 LPPDRRNDF
+1695 LPLDRRNDF
-1704 LPSILTDVCNIL
+1704 LPSVLTDVCNIL
-1716 RSRSQES
+1716 RSRAQES

-1728 KTLVEISAL
+1728 KTLVEISTL
-1737 IGSHCFGFVLK
+1737 IGPNCFGFVLK

-1769 ILVATATIFQPGDL
+1769 ILVATSTIFQPGDL

-1789 IVAIIMDDVFGAIS
+1789 IVAIIMDDIFGATG

-1813 KMREVK
+1813 KMKEVK
-1819 SNKSYDSMELIAKT
+1819 SSKSYDSMELISKT
-1833 ASVEKFV
+1833 ASVENFL

-1850 EEKLDLKMMKKIDEL
+1850 EERLDLKMVKKIDEL
-1865 LRRINTGLLRNGAI
+1865 LRRINAGLLRNEAI

-1894 VYKNGGT
+1894 VYKNGGV
-1901 SNDNTSRENYRN
+1901 SNDNISREYYRN

-1932 SSNRCKLVRF
+1932 SSHRYKLVRF
-1942 SLDLLRSVLHKYDA
+1942 SLELLRSVLHKYDA
-1956 LRTSP
+1956 LRTSA

-1974 VESNDEIQ
+1974 VESNEEIQ

-1993 KVPLPEIDENAAIY
+1993 KVPLREIDDNAAIY

-2015 KALVSTN
+2015 KALVSTH
-2022 SELAHAALKLVSSI
+2022 SELAHAALKLVSAV
-2036 LRERRATDVKE
+2036 LRERKATEIKE

-2078 ARKVVIPEVYEVLD
+2078 ARKVVIAEVYEVLD

-2104 GARDLAR
+2104 SARDLAR

-2126 RFSNQ
+2126 RFSKQ

-2148 SVMEAVNLLFLKVGD
+2148 SVMEAVHLLFLKVGD

-2179 VIVNDESTA
+2179 VIVNDESAA
-2188 CRDMAGV
+2188 CREMAGV
-2195 LLKTCFERADAKRS
+2195 LLKTCFERADPKRS
-2209 QSFVALLRTWLDQ
+2209 QSFITLLRTWLDQ

-2229 RTALQLYNIYLG
+2229 RAALQLYNLYLE
-2241 VNQEKGENELPV
+2241 VNQQKGENEILV
-2253 LRMHI
+2253 LRTHI
-2258 TQILKVNLA
+2258 SRILEVNLL
-2267 DVSNADWELMYF
+2267 DFENADWELMYF

-2289 LYHAPTMAP
+2289 LYHALVMALE
-2298 DFASLWTSVRQCLL
+2298 FAPLWASVHQCLL
-2312 FPHEWVKLSAA
+2312 FPHGWVKLSAA
-2323 KLIGTL
+2323 KLLGTL

-2336 NADAKELELPL
+2336 NADAEELELPL

-2359 IEGMT
+2359 ITGMT

-2371 RVSNVSEE
+2371 RAPNISEE
-2379 LANQSVKNLIFLCRT
+2379 LANQSVKNLIFLGRT
-2394 MGKIPLLC
+2394 MGKIPSLC
-2402 QQADDQRPETEDDY
+2402 QQVDKQRSETENDHEVVDS
-2416 EANSSEDEDDP
+2416 EAEDDAETP
-2427 ESSKSKP
+2427 RSKS
-2434 PLAFILERCAAL
+2434 PLAFMLERCSLL
-2446 IRRGPLTSKAA
+2446 IRRGPLTTKAPF
-2457 SLIPIKSSL
+2457 LIPIKSSL

-2480 LTPYIA
+2480 LNPYLA

-2491 LHNLTDPAIPSPFS
+2491 LHNLTDPTIPSPFS
-2505 TDESFT
+2505 TDESFNT
-2511 TNYKTLVANSSEMMS
+2511 TYKALVANSSEMMS
-2526 MLQKRMGTTDYV
+2526 MLQKRIGTTEYV

-2555 RAKRRIEA
+2555 RVKRRIE
-2563 VARPEKREVAKRRKG
+2563 VVTRPEKREVEKRRKG

-2583 KRKERSG
+2583 KRKEKSG

>member
-1 MALASGRVGK
+1 MALNSGRIEK
-11 PSRTVKGGTVSTK
+11 PTRTVKGGSTSTK
-24 KYRFES
+24 KHRFES

-42 IRRARRIELGSID
+42 IRRARRTDLETID
-55 DVSAASYLQAG
+55 VALAASYLQAG
-66 LDQWR
+66 LDHWK
-71 DLNLSENFSNFLR
+71 DLNLSENFSNFVR

-99 QQDIKLILVKYI
+99 QQEIKLILVKYI
-111 QKHDPLSLEP
+111 EKHDPLSLEP
-121 LLDLLGRFAH
+121 LLDLLGSFAH
-131 DLGVRFEGHFSET
+131 DLGVRYESHFSET

-181 DLRSLYHIMAPL
+181 DLQALYQIMAPL

-221 YHKNQKPLQLI
+221 YHKNQKPLKLI
-232 LSCIFDDL
+232 ISCIFDDL

-272 NSSAI
+272 NSSAV
-277 SIYLCLLECILE
+277 SIYRCLLECILE
-289 QDISQSIVSQNVL
+289 QDISQSTISQNVL

-309 IHHAEAS
+309 IHHTEAS
-316 TFAPILDIISDS
+316 TFAPIVDIISES
-328 IQNQIKVPTDAKC
+328 IRNQIGVPTDASC
-341 AIYGKLIFVVTT
+341 AVHGKLIFVVTT
-353 VRMASRVHDWQSILA
+353 VRMASRIDDWQSILE
-368 ALVLLIGK
+368 ALVSLIGK
-376 CDGCADATIMQ
+376 CNGFNDAIIVQ
-387 IFNAAAGVLLSAP
+387 IFSAAAAVLQSAP
-400 LDLVIPKIRLIMEPM
+400 LELIIPKIRIIMELI
-415 ASYKHS
+415 SSDKHS
-421 DSFLVFCNFFCEL
+421 DSFLVFCNIFCEL
-434 GGRERF
+434 GRERF

-449 KFVIAGSEGDELK
+449 KFIIDYSGRDELR

-473 HPARSLA
+473 HPARRLA
-480 CPYGWEDRII
+480 CPDAWEDRII
-490 KSFEKAEF
+490 RSFERAEF
-498 DENAAVLCNAYIEA
+498 DENAVVLCNAYIEA
-512 AEFISMSKP
+512 IEYMFLSKP
-521 RFSKLVASLGI
+521 RLSQLIRGLGM

-537 LRRPSSLDARA
+537 LHKSSSLDVRA
-548 FFSLGQ
+548 CFSLGQ

-560 QNSTDLGRWQ
+560 MNSTDLGLWQ
-570 ADNLPLVFSFADRYG
+570 SENLPLVFSFAEKYR
-585 TLTPYLEAILLSV
+585 TLPPYLEAVLLSF
-598 KANYFGCPNIV
+598 KENLFGCPNV
-609 MDPLI
+609 VTDQLI

-627 LRDLSLQILKAL
+627 LRDLSLKIMKAF
-639 LELKKVGGRDAEVFT
+639 LELKKVGGRDAEILTT
-654 AASTIERSPLNLQSA
+654 ACTIENSPLDLQSA

-677 KLSTLYNSEF
+677 KLSTLYNSEL
-687 SQTWVRSAIVHFF
+687 SQTWVRSATVHFC

-729 DLVSDLVFRWIEV
+729 DLVSKLAFRWMEGPGNLEQTEV
-742 SDNLDQSDASSKPKQ
+742 PSNPKQ
-757 APDVTLDAFQ
+757 AQDVALNAFQ
-767 CSNLVRAQ
+767 CSNLMRAQ
-775 NTIESTTAELKMALD
+775 NTIESTMAELKMALG
-790 SIKKKFHK
+790 SIKQKFHQG
-798 CHQVL
+798 HQVL
-803 SLEVTGASALA
+803 SSKVTGASALA
-814 LRILLTVPHIAEKR
+814 LRVLLGVPHIAEKR
-828 SRQLVPKF
+828 SRQLVPEF
-836 INSALNAVQVD
+836 LNLALNVVQAD
-847 ISEPLDDMGALAARN
+847 ISEPQDELVALADQN
-862 HSKRKYRKT
+862 YSKRKYRKS
-871 MLELFGLFHN
+871 MLDLFGLFRN

-898 LANGDSEVQRS
+898 LANGDFEVQRS

-924 YEENLLNLLD
+924 YQENLMNLLD
-934 DSRFREEI
+934 DSRFREEVMI
-942 MMFLH
+942 FLH

-960 IPILLRILY
+960 VPILLRILY
-969 GKMIAAGNSK
+969 GKMIAARNSK

-998 KDFRAFVHL
+998 KDLRAFVHL

-1015 EIVPDFSSAAE
+1015 EILHNYSSAVD
-1026 RVSKS
+1026 RVTKS
-1031 RFGARKQVGFV
+1031 RFGVRKQVGFV

-1050 TLGIQLA
+1050 TLGDQLA
-1057 PFARELMEGLLY
+1057 PFARELLEGLLY
-1069 CQIRAARELSVLEN
+1069 CQIRAARELSAPEN
-1083 RDLSQ
+1083 GDRSEI
-1088 VSMLKTIR
+1088 SMLKTIR

-1106 FRNFTVKD
+1106 FRNFPVK
-1114 MEFYVPTI
+1114 EVEPYVPAI

-1152 SSSPDTVHFLAKYN
+1152 SSSPDTVRFLAKYN
-1166 SLLMG
+1166 SRLMS
-1171 SVIDCLEVPSAKEE
+1171 SVVDCLEVPSAKEE
-1185 VKLYIIEEILK
+1185 VKRYIFEEILK

-1201 CKPPAALDIAGEIS
+1201 CKSPAAVEIEGESS
-1215 IQRTQIKKEVL
+1215 IQRTQIKEQVL
-1226 FPNVDKI
+1226 LPNVDKI

-1246 KELLGS
+1246 KDLLGS
-1252 GIELVSVLAPM
+1252 GIELVSLLAPL

-1273 LEISTFLLGQ
+1273 LEISTFLLDQ

-1296 LQVLQHFLPLVDRL
+1296 LQVLQHFLPLIDRL
-1310 YLGNLQD
+1310 SLGNLQD

-1340 QVLSVLSEKDTEL
+1340 QVLSVLSEKDPDL

-1362 LNSFSARKI
+1362 LNSFSDLKI

-1381 TFNAINEVKY
+1381 IFNTINEVKY
-1391 KEFSVKQWRPII
+1391 KEFSVKQWRPIV
-1403 YNMLYYIKETEE
+1403 YNMLYYIKDTEE
-1415 LAIRSNASFA
+1415 LAIRSNASFS

-1432 IRYDEVGNDSFE
+1432 IRYDDSSE
-1444 LAKLVLLPAL
+1444 LVKTVLLPAL
-1454 RNGAFEPSELV
+1454 RNGAFEASELV
-1465 REEYLAV
+1465 RSEYLAV
-1472 FAHLIRHS
+1472 FAHLIRYN
-1480 PGWEEISDMSSL
+1480 PGWGEITDMSSL
-1492 LMIGDEEA
+1492 LVIEDEEA
-1500 SFFSNVLH
+1500 SFFSNILH

-1519 RLADAAR
+1519 RLADEAR
-1526 RPGLRS
+1526 RSGLRS
-1532 PNVAHFFIPLIEHFI
+1532 ANVAHFFIPLIEHFI
-1547 FNKAEEENAHNL
+1547 LNKAEEENSHNL

-1570 VLSLEWPQF
+1570 ALSLEWPQF

-1590 SSKPDLEK
+1590 SNRPDLEK

-1605 VIIDALTKAAEL
+1605 VIIDALTKAAEP
-1617 KEAEVIPDAG
+1617 KEAELKPDAG
-1627 GVVVEGTG
+1627 EVVGEDTEVPLNINRG
-1635 HSLGVDRS
+1635 
-1643 KLSMTIPRQ
+1643 KLSTTIPRQ

-1684 IAVSTV
+1684 VAVSTI

-1695 LPPDRRNDF
+1695 LPTDRRNDF

-1728 KTLVEISAL
+1728 KTLVEISTL
-1737 IGSHCFGFVLK
+1737 IGSNCFGFVLK

-1769 ILVATATIFQPGDL
+1769 ILVATSTIFQPGDL

-1789 IVAIIMDDVFGAIS
+1789 IVAIIMDDIFGVTG

-1813 KMREVK
+1813 KMKEVK
-1819 SNKSYDSMELIAKT
+1819 SSKSYDSMELISKT

-1850 EEKLDLKMMKKIDEL
+1850 EEKLDLKMVKKIDEL
-1865 LRRINTGLLRNGAI
+1865 LRRINAGLLRNDAI
-1879 EDRRVLAFCHEIIRE
+1879 EDHRVLSFCHEIIRD
-1894 VYKNGGT
+1894 VYKNGGL
-1901 SNDNTSRENYRN
+1901 SNDNISLEDYRK

-1932 SSNRCKLVRF
+1932 SSHRCKLVRF
-1942 SLDLLRSVLHKYDA
+1942 SLELLRSVLHKYDA
-1956 LRTSP
+1956 LRTSA

-1974 VESNDEIQ
+1974 VESNEEIQ

-1993 KVPLPEIDENAAIY
+1993 KVPLREIDDNAAIY

-2022 SELAHAALKLVSSI
+2022 AELAHAALKLVSAI
-2036 LRERRATDVKE
+2036 LRERRATEIKE
-2047 NDLAYLLKRLKPDL
+2047 NDIAYLLKRLKPDL

-2092 EVAAIMVTNQTK
+2092 EVAVIMVTNQTK
-2104 GARDLAR
+2104 GTRDLAR

-2126 RFSNQ
+2126 RFSRQ
-2131 LAFLV
+2131 LALLV

-2148 SVMEAVNLLFLKVGD
+2148 SVMEAVHLLFLKVGD

-2188 CRDMAGV
+2188 CREMAGV
-2195 LLKTCFERADAKRS
+2195 LLKTCFERADAKRA
-2209 QSFVALLRTWLDQ
+2209 QSFITLLRTWLDQ

-2229 RTALQLYNIYLG
+2229 RAALQLYNLYLE
-2241 VNQEKGENELPV
+2241 VNQQKGENELLV

-2258 TQILKVNLA
+2258 ARILKANLA
-2267 DVSNADWELMYF
+2267 DVANSDWELMYF

-2289 LYHAPTMAP
+2289 LYHTPTMAP
-2298 DFASLWTSVRQCLL
+2298 DFASLWTSVSQCVS
-2312 FPHEWVKLSAA
+2312 FPHEWVKLSAS
-2323 KLIGTL
+2323 KLLGTL

-2336 NADAKELELPL
+2336 NADAEELELPL
-2347 QGSGGLRLKGEE
+2347 EGTGGLRLKGED
-2359 IEGMT
+2359 IIGMT
-2364 RALLALL
+2364 RALLTLL
-2371 RVSNVSEE
+2371 RVPNVSEE
-2379 LANQSVKNLIFLCRT
+2379 LANQSVKNLIFLGRT
-2394 MGKIPLLC
+2394 MGKIPSLC
-2402 QQADDQRPETEDDY
+2402 RQADEQRTGTEDDC
-2416 EANSSEDEDDP
+2416 EAVSSEDEDDA
-2427 ESSKSKP
+2427 EGLRTKP
-2434 PLAFILERCAAL
+2434 PLAFMLERCSAL
-2446 IRRGPLTSKAA
+2446 IRRGPLTTKAL

-2466 LILSFLLTHLSLPI
+2466 LILSFLLTHLSLQI
-2480 LTPYIA
+2480 LTPYLLN
-2486 TILLP
+2486 ILLP
-2491 LHNLTDPAIPSPFS
+2491 LHNLTDSTIPSPFS

-2511 TNYKTLVANSSEMMS
+2511 ATYKALVANSSEMMS
-2526 MLQKRMGTTDYV
+2526 MLQKRMGTTEYI

-2563 VARPEKREVAKRRKG
+2563 VARPEKREMEKRRKG

-2583 KRKERSG
+2583 KRKQRSG

>member
-1 MALASGRVGK
+1 M
-11 PSRTVKGGTVSTK
+11 VKRGTVSTK

-42 IRRARRIELGSID
+42 IRRAHRIELETSY
-55 DVSAASYLQAG
+55 VASAVSYLQAG
-66 LDQWR
+66 LDHWK

-84 EAQPLCQSLPQILHY
+84 EAQPLCQCLPQILHY

-111 QKHDPLSLEP
+111 EKHDPLSLEP

-131 DLGVRFEGHFSET
+131 DLGVRFESHFSET
-144 VTLITC
+144 VTLISC

-181 DLRSLYHIMAPL
+181 DLQSLYQIMAPL

-221 YHKNQKPLQLI
+221 YYKNQKPLKLI
-232 LSCIFDDL
+232 ISCIFDDL
-240 LSVVGLIQSFDLYQ
+240 LSAVGLIQSFDLYQ

-272 NSSAI
+272 NSSAV
-277 SIYLCLLECILE
+277 SIYRCVLECILE
-289 QDISQSIVSQNVL
+289 QDISQSTISQNVL

-309 IHHAEAS
+309 IHHTEAS
-316 TFAPILDIISDS
+316 TFAPILDVISES
-328 IQNQIKVPTDAKC
+328 IHNQIRVSTDASC
-341 AIYGKLIFVVTT
+341 AVHGKLIFIVTT
-353 VRMASRVHDWQSILA
+353 VRLASRIHDWQSILA
-368 ALVLLIGK
+368 ALVLLLGK
-376 CDGCADATIMQ
+376 CQGCADTIIMQ
-387 IFNAAAGVLLSAP
+387 IFNAAAAVLQSAP
-400 LDLVIPKIRLIMEPM
+400 LELVIPNIRIIMDPI
-415 ASYKHS
+415 ASDKHS
-421 DSFLVFCNFFCEL
+421 DSFLAFCNYFCEL
-434 GGRERF
+434 GRERF

-449 KFVIAGSEGDELK
+449 KLVITGSGGDELR
-462 LLLSLPKVMGE
+462 LLLSIPKVMGE
-473 HPARSLA
+473 HPARRLA
-480 CPYGWEDRII
+480 FPDAWGDRII
-490 KSFEKAEF
+490 KSFEQAEF
-498 DENAAVLCNAYIEA
+498 DENATVLCNAYIKA
-512 AEFISMSKP
+512 TDFMSLSKP
-521 RFSKLVASLGI
+521 RLSQLIAGLGM

-537 LRRPSSLDARA
+537 LHEPSSRDLRA
-548 FFSLGQ
+548 VFSLGQ

-560 QNSTDLGRWQ
+560 LNSTDLGRWQ
-570 ADNLPLVFSFADRYG
+570 ADTLPLVFSFADKYG
-585 TLTPYLEAILLSV
+585 TLPPYLEAVLFSV
-598 KANYFGCPNIV
+598 KANHFGCPNVV

-614 DVLIENLHSSSHT
+614 DVLIENLQSSSHT
-627 LRDLSLQILKAL
+627 LRDLSLKILKAL
-639 LELKKVGGRDAEVFT
+639 LELQKVDGRAAETLKT
-654 AASTIERSPLNLQSA
+654 ACTIENSPLDLQSA

-687 SQTWVRSAIVHFF
+687 SQTWVRSAVVHFC

-707 LSQVSDDAILAL
+707 LSQVSDDAVLAL
-719 KDICDTKSGE
+719 KGICNTKSGE
-729 DLVSDLVFRWIEV
+729 DLVSELAFRWIEEP
-742 SDNLDQSDASSKPKQ
+742 DNLEQPDVSSKPKQ
-757 APDVTLDAFQ
+757 AQDVALNAFQ
-767 CSNLVRAQ
+767 CSNLLRAQ

-790 SIKKKFHK
+790 SIKQKFHEG
-798 CHQVL
+798 HQVL
-803 SLEVTGASALA
+803 TSKVTGASALA
-814 LRILLTVPHIAEKR
+814 LRIFLEVPHIAEKR
-828 SRQLVPKF
+828 SHQLVPKF
-836 INSALNAVQVD
+836 LDWALNVVQVD
-847 ISEPLDDMGALAARN
+847 ISESVNDMCALAGRDY
-862 HSKRKYRKT
+862 SKRKYRKT
-871 MLELFGLFHN
+871 MLELFGLFRN

-898 LANGDSEVQRS
+898 LANGDFEVQRY
-909 ALKAIFNWKLQGIQP
+909 ALKAIFSWKLQGIQP
-924 YEENLLNLLD
+924 YQENLMNLLD

-942 MMFLH
+942 MIFLH
-947 DDEAIQEDHRHDL
+947 NDEAIQEDHRHDL
-960 IPILLRILY
+960 VPILLRILY

-993 SRFGE
+993 SRFSE
-998 KDFRAFVHL
+998 KDLREFVHL

-1015 EIVPDFSSAAE
+1015 EILHDYSSAAD
-1026 RVSKS
+1026 RISKS

-1042 NMTKDMLE
+1042 NMAKDLLE
-1050 TLGIQLA
+1050 TLGNQLT

-1069 CQIRAARELSVLEN
+1069 CQIRAARELSAPEN
-1083 RDLSQ
+1083 GDLSQ
-1088 VSMLKTIR
+1088 ISMLKTIR

-1106 FRNFTVKD
+1106 FRNFPVK
-1114 MEFYVPTI
+1114 EIEAYVPTI
-1122 FAELISPRL
+1122 FTEIINPRL

-1143 GLLQLFSTW
+1143 GLLQLFSIW
-1152 SSSPDTVHFLAKYN
+1152 SSSPDTVHFLTKYN
-1166 SLLMG
+1166 SRLMS

-1185 VKLYIIEEILK
+1185 VKLYIFEDILK
-1196 NIVDL
+1196 NIVKL
-1201 CKPPAALDIAGEIS
+1201 CKSPAALEIEGESS
-1215 IQRTQIKKEVL
+1215 IQRTQIKELVL
-1226 FPNVDKI
+1226 LPNVDKI
-1233 LDRVGSLLRKSPS
+1233 LDRVGNLLRKSPS
-1246 KELLGS
+1246 KDLLGS
-1252 GIELVSVLAPM
+1252 GIELVSLLAPLI
-1263 VEGSSQVRNL
+1263 EGSSQVRDL
-1273 LEISTFLLGQ
+1273 LEISTFLLDQ

-1296 LQVLQHFLPLVDRL
+1296 LHVLQHFLSLINRL
-1310 YLGNLQD
+1310 SLGNLQD

-1328 YFKDRANRLILS
+1328 YFRDRANRLVLS
-1340 QVLSVLSEKDTEL
+1340 QVLFVLSEKDPEL
-1353 REIANMCAG
+1353 REIAKMCAG

-1381 TFNAINEVKY
+1381 TFNTINEIKY
-1391 KEFSVKQWRPII
+1391 KEFSVKQWRPIV
-1403 YNMLYYIKETEE
+1403 YNMLYYIKDAEE

-1432 IRYDEVGNDSFE
+1432 IRYDKVGNDSSE
-1444 LAKLVLLPAL
+1444 LVEIVLLPAL
-1454 RNGAFEPSELV
+1454 RNGAFDSSELV
-1465 REEYLAV
+1465 RAEYLAV
-1472 FAHLIRHS
+1472 FAHLIRHNA
-1480 PGWEEISDMSSL
+1480 GWEEITDMSSL
-1492 LMIGDEEA
+1492 LMIEDEEA

-1519 RLADAAR
+1519 RLADEAR
-1526 RPGLRS
+1526 KSGLRS
-1532 PNVAHFFIPLIEHFI
+1532 ANVAHFFIPLIEHFI
-1547 FNKAEEENAHNL
+1547 LNKAEGENAHNL
-1559 AAEAVLTIGAL
+1559 AAEAVLTVGAL
-1570 VLSLEWPQF
+1570 ALSLEWPQF

-1605 VIIDALTKAAEL
+1605 VILDALTKATEL
-1617 KEAEVIPDAG
+1617 KEVEGNPDPG
-1627 GVVVEGTG
+1627 EVVVKDTEI
-1635 HSLGVDRS
+1635 SLDMNRG
-1643 KLSMTIPRQ
+1643 KLSTTIPRQ

-1684 IAVSTV
+1684 VAVSTI
-1690 KLVLL
+1690 KLVLI
-1695 LPPDRRNDF
+1695 LPPDRRNHF

-1723 RDLTR
+1723 RDLAR
-1728 KTLVEISAL
+1728 KTLVEISRL
-1737 IGSHCFGFVLK
+1737 IGSNCFGFVLK
-1748 ELRGALARGY
+1748 ELRGALPRGY
-1758 QLHVLSFTVHS
+1758 QLHVLSFTMHS
-1769 ILVATATIFQPGDL
+1769 ILVATCTIFKSGDL

-1789 IVAIIMDDVFGAIS
+1789 IVAIIMDDIFGVTG

-1813 KMREVK
+1813 KMKEVK
-1819 SNKSYDSMELIAKT
+1819 SSKSYDSMELISKT

-1850 EEKLDLKMMKKIDEL
+1850 EEKLDLKMVKKIDEL
-1865 LRRINTGLLRNGAI
+1865 LRRISAGLLRNEAI
-1879 EDRRVLAFCHEIIRE
+1879 QDRQVLAFCHEIIRE
-1894 VYKNGGT
+1894 VYKNGGS
-1901 SNDNTSRENYRN
+1901 SNDNTSREDYRN
-1913 KRFLVNSK
+1913 RRFLVNSK

-1932 SSNRCKLVRF
+1932 SSHRCKLVRF
-1942 SLDLLRSVLHKYDA
+1942 SLELLRSVLRKYDA
-1956 LRTSP
+1956 LQTSA

-1974 VESNDEIQ
+1974 VGSNEEIQ

-1988 LTTII
+1988 LTAII
-1993 KVPLPEIDENAAIY
+1993 KVPLREIDDNAAIY

-2022 SELAHAALKLVSSI
+2022 SELAHAALKLVSAV
-2036 LRERRATDVKE
+2036 LRERRATEIKE

-2092 EVAAIMVTNQTK
+2092 EVAVIVVTNQTK
-2104 GARDLAR
+2104 GARNLAR
-2111 GVYFQFLMEYPQGKG
+2111 GVYFQFLMQYPQGKG
-2126 RFSNQ
+2126 RFSKQ

-2148 SVMEAVNLLFLKVGD
+2148 SVMEAVHLLLLKVGD

-2173 MIPLVM
+2173 MMPLVM
-2179 VIVNDESTA
+2179 VIVNDDSVA
-2188 CRDMAGV
+2188 CREMAGV
-2195 LLKTCFERADAKRS
+2195 LLKTCFERADAKRT
-2209 QSFVALLRTWLDQ
+2209 QSFITLLHTWLDH

-2229 RTALQLYNIYLG
+2229 RTAFQLYNLYLE
-2241 VNQEKGENELPV
+2241 VNQQEGENELPV

-2258 TQILKVNLA
+2258 ARILEVNLA
-2267 DVSNADWELMYF
+2267 DVTNADWELIYF

-2289 LYHAPTMAP
+2289 LYHASTMAP
-2298 DFASLWTSVRQCLL
+2298 DFAPLWMSVRQCLL
-2312 FPHEWVKLSAA
+2312 FPHGWVKLSAA
-2323 KLIGTL
+2323 KLLGTL
-2329 YADFARK
+2329 YADFARN
-2336 NADAKELELPL
+2336 NADAEEQELPL

-2359 IEGMT
+2359 IIGMT

-2371 RVSNVSEE
+2371 RVPNVSEE
-2379 LANQSVKNLIFLCRT
+2379 LANQSVKNLIFLGRT
-2394 MGKIPLLC
+2394 MGKIPSLC
-2402 QQADDQRPETEDDY
+2402 QQANDQRPETEDNYD
-2416 EANSSEDEDDP
+2416 AISSEGEDDP
-2427 ESSKSKP
+2427 ETSKSKA
-2434 PLAFILERCAAL
+2434 PLAFMLERCSAL
-2446 IRRGPLTSKAA
+2446 IRRGPLTTKAS
-2457 SLIPIKSSL
+2457 SLIPIRSSL
-2466 LILSFLLTHLSLPI
+2466 LILSFILTHLSLPI
-2480 LTPYIA
+2480 LTPYLA

-2491 LHNLTDPAIPSPFS
+2491 LHNLTDPTIPSPFS
-2505 TDESFT
+2505 TDESFAT
-2511 TNYKTLVANSSEMMS
+2511 IYKALVANSLEMMS
-2526 MLQKRMGTTDYV
+2526 MLQKRMGTTEYV
-2538 NILAKVREG
+2538 YVLAKVREG

-2563 VARPEKREVAKRRKG
+2563 VSRPEKRAVEKRRKG

>member
-1 MALASGRVGK
+1 M
-11 PSRTVKGGTVSTK
+11 VKGGTASTK
-24 KYRFES
+24 KHRFES

-42 IRRARRIELGSID
+42 IRRARRIELETID
-55 DVSAASYLQAG
+55 VALAASYLQAG
-66 LDQWR
+66 LDHWK
-71 DLNLSENFSNFLR
+71 DLNLSENFSNFVR

-99 QQDIKLILVKYI
+99 QQEIKLLLVKYI
-111 QKHDPLSLEP
+111 EKHDPLSLEP

-131 DLGVRFEGHFSET
+131 DLGVRFESHFSET

-181 DLRSLYHIMAPL
+181 DLQLLYQVMAPL
-193 LGREQQKVHTTRF
+193 LGREQQKVYTTRF

-221 YHKNQKPLQLI
+221 YHKNQKPLKLI
-232 LSCIFDDL
+232 ISCIFDDL

-254 YGIMTLLHE
+254 HGIMTLLHE

-272 NSSAI
+272 NSSAV
-277 SIYLCLLECILE
+277 SIYRCLLECILE
-289 QDISQSIVSQNVL
+289 QDISQSTISQNVL

-309 IHHAEAS
+309 IHHTEAS
-316 TFAPILDIISDS
+316 TFAPILDIISES
-328 IQNQIKVPTDAKC
+328 IQNQIGVPTDASC
-341 AIYGKLIFVVTT
+341 AVHGKLIFVVTT
-353 VRMASRVHDWQSILA
+353 VRMASRIDDWQSILA
-368 ALVLLIGK
+368 ALISLIGK
-376 CDGCADATIMQ
+376 CNGCNDATIMQ
-387 IFNAAAGVLLSAP
+387 IFSAAAAVLQSAP
-400 LDLVIPKIRLIMEPM
+400 LELVIPKIRIIMEPI
-415 ASYKHS
+415 SSDKHS

-434 GGRERF
+434 GRERF

-449 KFVIAGSEGDELK
+449 KFVIAYSGGDELR

-473 HPARSLA
+473 HPARRLA
-480 CPYGWEDRII
+480 CPDAWEDLII
-490 KSFEKAEF
+490 KSFEQAEF
-498 DENAAVLCNAYIEA
+498 DENAVVLCNAYIEA
-512 AEFISMSKP
+512 TEYMSLSKP
-521 RFSKLVASLGI
+521 RLSQLIAGLGM

-537 LRRPSSLDARA
+537 LHKPPSLDVRTG
-548 FFSLGQ
+548 FSLGQ

-560 QNSTDLGRWQ
+560 LNSTDLGLWQ
-570 ADNLPLVFSFADRYG
+570 SETLPLVFSFAEKYG
-585 TLTPYLEAILLSV
+585 TLPPYMEAVLLSV
-598 KANYFGCPNIV
+598 KKNHFGCPNV
-609 MDPLI
+609 VTDQLI

-627 LRDLSLQILKAL
+627 LRDLSLKILKAL
-639 LELKKVGGRDAEVFT
+639 LELKKVGGRDAEILTT
-654 AASTIERSPLNLQSA
+654 ACTIENSPLDLQSA

-687 SQTWVRSAIVHFF
+687 SQTWVRSAIVHFC

-707 LSQVSDDAILAL
+707 LSQVSDDAVLAL

-729 DLVSDLVFRWIEV
+729 DLVSELAFRWIEEPG
-742 SDNLDQSDASSKPKQ
+742 NLEQTDFSSKPKQ
-757 APDVTLDAFQ
+757 AQDVALNAFQ
-767 CSNLVRAQ
+767 CSNLMRAQ
-775 NTIESTTAELKMALD
+775 NTIESTKTQLNMALG
-790 SIKKKFHK
+790 SIKQKFHQS
-798 CHQVL
+798 HQVL
-803 SLEVTGASALA
+803 SSKVTGASALA
-814 LRILLTVPHIAEKR
+814 LRVLLGVPHIAEKR

-836 INSALNAVQVD
+836 LDLALNVVQAD
-847 ISEPLDDMGALAARN
+847 ISEPQDELVALAERN
-862 HSKRKYRKT
+862 YSKRKYRKT
-871 MLELFGLFHN
+871 MLELFGLFRN

-888 AEVLDALRDQ
+888 AEVFDALRDQ
-898 LANGDSEVQRS
+898 LANGDFEVQRS

-924 YEENLLNLLD
+924 YQENLMNLLD

-942 MMFLH
+942 MVYLH

-960 IPILLRILY
+960 VPILLRILY

-998 KDFRAFVHL
+998 KDLRAFVHL
-1007 ILGPLNDL
+1007 ILGPLHDL
-1015 EIVPDFSSAAE
+1015 EILHNYSSAVD
-1026 RVSKS
+1026 RVTKS
-1031 RFGARKQVGFV
+1031 RFGVRKQVGFV

-1050 TLGIQLA
+1050 TLGNQLA
-1057 PFARELMEGLLY
+1057 PFARELLEGLLY
-1069 CQIRAARELSVLEN
+1069 CQIRAARELYAPEN
-1083 RDLSQ
+1083 GDRSQ
-1088 VSMLKTIR
+1088 ISMLKTIR

-1106 FRNFTVKD
+1106 FRNFPVK
-1114 MEFYVPTI
+1114 EIEPYVPAI

-1143 GLLQLFSTW
+1143 GLLQLFSIW

-1166 SLLMG
+1166 SRLMS

-1185 VKLYIIEEILK
+1185 VKRYIFEEILK

-1201 CKPPAALDIAGEIS
+1201 CKSPAAVEIEGESS
-1215 IQRTQIKKEVL
+1215 IQRTQIKEQVL
-1226 FPNVDKI
+1226 LPNVDKI

-1246 KELLGS
+1246 KDLLGS
-1252 GIELVSVLAPM
+1252 GIELVSLLAPL

-1273 LEISTFLLGQ
+1273 LEISTFLLNQ

-1296 LQVLQHFLPLVDRL
+1296 LQVLQHFLPLIDCL
-1310 YLGNLQD
+1310 SLGNLQD

-1328 YFKDRANRLILS
+1328 YFKDRASRLILS
-1340 QVLSVLSEKDTEL
+1340 QVLSVLSEKDPEL
-1353 REIANMCAG
+1353 REIANMCAS
-1362 LNSFSARKI
+1362 LNSFSDLKI
-1371 DEPDFDERLR
+1371 DEPDFDERLSI
-1381 TFNAINEVKY
+1381 FNTINEVKY
-1391 KEFSVKQWRPII
+1391 KEFSAKQWRPIV
-1403 YNMLYYIKETEE
+1403 YNMLYYIKDTEE

-1432 IRYDEVGNDSFE
+1432 IRYDDSSE
-1444 LAKLVLLPAL
+1444 LVKIVLLPAL
-1454 RNGAFEPSELV
+1454 RNGAFEASELV
-1465 REEYLAV
+1465 RAEYLAV
-1472 FAHLIRHS
+1472 FAHLIRHN
-1480 PGWEEISDMSSL
+1480 PGWEEITDMSSL
-1492 LMIGDEEA
+1492 LMIEDEEA

-1519 RLADAAR
+1519 RLADEAR
-1526 RPGLRS
+1526 RSGLRS
-1532 PNVAHFFIPLIEHFI
+1532 ANVAHFFIPLIEHFI
-1547 FNKAEEENAHNL
+1547 LNKAEEESAHNL

-1570 VLSLEWPQF
+1570 ALSLEWPQF

-1590 SSKPDLEK
+1590 SNKPDLEK

-1617 KEAEVIPDAG
+1617 KEAELKPDAG
-1627 GVVVEGTG
+1627 EVVVEDTEAPLDINRG
-1635 HSLGVDRS
+1635 
-1643 KLSMTIPRQ
+1643 KLSTTIPIQ

-1684 IAVSTV
+1684 IAVSTI

-1695 LPPDRRNDF
+1695 LPSDRRNDF

-1728 KTLVEISAL
+1728 KTLVEISTL
-1737 IGSHCFGFVLK
+1737 IGSNCFGFVLK

-1769 ILVATATIFQPGDL
+1769 ILVATSTIFQPGDL

-1789 IVAIIMDDVFGAIS
+1789 IVAIIMDDIFGVTG

-1813 KMREVK
+1813 KMKEVK
-1819 SNKSYDSMELIAKT
+1819 SSKSYDSMELISKT

-1850 EEKLDLKMMKKIDEL
+1850 EEKLDLKMVKKIDEL
-1865 LRRINTGLLRNGAI
+1865 LRRINAGLLRNDAI

-1894 VYKNGGT
+1894 VYKNGGI
-1901 SNDNTSRENYRN
+1901 SNDDISLEDYRK
-1913 KRFLVNSK
+1913 KRFLINSK
-1921 GASKSGTGGAT
+1921 EASKSGTGGAT
-1932 SSNRCKLVRF
+1932 SSHRCKLVRF
-1942 SLDLLRSVLHKYDA
+1942 SLELLRSVLHKYDA
-1956 LRTSP
+1956 LRTSA

-1974 VESNDEIQ
+1974 VESNEEIQ

-1993 KVPLPEIDENAAIY
+1993 KVPLREIDDNAAIY

-2022 SELAHAALKLVSSI
+2022 AELAHAALKLVSAV
-2036 LRERRATDVKE
+2036 LRERRATEIKE

-2078 ARKVVIPEVYEVLD
+2078 ARKIVIPEVYEVLD
-2092 EVAAIMVTNQTK
+2092 EVAVIMVTNQTK

-2126 RFSNQ
+2126 RFSRQ

-2148 SVMEAVNLLFLKVGD
+2148 SVMEAVHLLFLKVGD

-2179 VIVNDESTA
+2179 VIVNDEFTA
-2188 CRDMAGV
+2188 CREMAGV

-2209 QSFVALLRTWLDQ
+2209 QSFITLLRTWLDQ
-2222 SDQPLLT
+2222 SDQSLLT
-2229 RTALQLYNIYLG
+2229 RAALQLYNLYLE
-2241 VNQEKGENELPV
+2241 VNQQKGENELPV

-2258 TQILKVNLA
+2258 ARILKANLA
-2267 DVSNADWELMYF
+2267 DVANADWELMYF

-2289 LYHAPTMAP
+2289 LYHTFTMAL
-2298 DFASLWTSVRQCLL
+2298 DFASLWASVSQCLS
-2312 FPHEWVKLSAA
+2312 FPHGWVKLSAA
-2323 KLIGTL
+2323 KLLGTL

-2336 NADAKELELPL
+2336 NADAEELELPL
-2347 QGSGGLRLKGEE
+2347 QGSGGLRLKGEDM
-2359 IEGMT
+2359 IGMT
-2364 RALLALL
+2364 RALLTLL
-2371 RVSNVSEE
+2371 RVPNVSEE
-2379 LANQSVKNLIFLCRT
+2379 LANQSVKNLIFLGRT
-2394 MGKIPLLC
+2394 MGKIPSLC
-2402 QQADDQRPETEDDY
+2402 RQADEQRPETEDDY
-2416 EANSSEDEDDP
+2416 EAVSSEDEDDA
-2427 ESSKSKP
+2427 KDLRNKP
-2434 PLAFILERCAAL
+2434 LLAFMLERCSAL
-2446 IRRGPLTSKAA
+2446 IRRGPLTTKAP
-2457 SLIPIKSSL
+2457 SLTPIKSSL
-2466 LILSFLLTHLSLPI
+2466 LIFSFLLTHLSLPI
-2480 LTPYIA
+2480 LTPYLPN
-2486 TILLP
+2486 ILLP
-2491 LHNLTDPAIPSPFS
+2491 LHNLTDPTIPSPFS

-2511 TNYKTLVANSSEMMS
+2511 ATYKALVANSLEMMS
-2526 MLQKRMGTTDYV
+2526 MLQKRMGTTEYI

-2547 VKERREGR
+2547 VKVRREGR

-2563 VARPEKREVAKRRKG
+2563 VARPEKREMEKRRKG

>member
-1 MALASGRVGK
+1 MALNSGRIGK
-11 PSRTVKGGTVSTK
+11 PPGTVKGGTASTK
-24 KYRFES
+24 KHRFES

-42 IRRARRIELGSID
+42 IRRARRIELETID
-55 DVSAASYLQAG
+55 VALAASYLQAG
-66 LDQWR
+66 LDHWK
-71 DLNLSENFSNFLR
+71 DLNLSENFSNFVH

-99 QQDIKLILVKYI
+99 QQEIKLILVKYI
-111 QKHDPLSLEP
+111 EKHDPLSLEP

-131 DLGVRFEGHFSET
+131 DLGVRFESHFSET
-144 VTLITC
+144 VTLIAC

-181 DLRSLYHIMAPL
+181 DLQSLYQIMAPL

-221 YHKNQKPLQLI
+221 YHKNQKPLKLI
-232 LSCIFDDL
+232 ISFIFDDL
-240 LSVVGLIQSFDLYQ
+240 LSVVGLLQSFDLYQ

-263 SMKGIDRQL
+263 SMKGTDRQL
-272 NSSAI
+272 NSSAV
-277 SIYLCLLECILE
+277 SIYRCLLECILE
-289 QDISQSIVSQNVL
+289 QDISQSTISQNVL

-309 IHHAEAS
+309 IHHTEAS
-316 TFAPILDIISDS
+316 TFAPILDIISES
-328 IQNQIKVPTDAKC
+328 IRSQIGVPTDASG
-341 AIYGKLIFVVTT
+341 AVHGKLIFVVTT
-353 VRMASRVHDWQSILA
+353 VRMASRIDDWQSILE
-368 ALVLLIGK
+368 ALILLMGK
-376 CDGCADATIMQ
+376 CHGCDDAIIMQ
-387 IFNAAAGVLLSAP
+387 IFSAAAAVLQSAP
-400 LDLVIPKIRLIMEPM
+400 LELVIPKIRIIMEPI
-415 ASYKHS
+415 ASGKHS

-434 GGRERF
+434 GRERF

-449 KFVIAGSEGDELK
+449 KFVITYSRADELR

-473 HPARSLA
+473 HPARRLA
-480 CPYGWEDRII
+480 CPDAWEDRII
-490 KSFEKAEF
+490 KSFEQAEF
-498 DENAAVLCNAYIEA
+498 DENAVFLCNAYIEA
-512 AEFISMSKP
+512 TEYMSLSKP
-521 RFSKLVASLGI
+521 RLSQLIAGLGM

-537 LRRPSSLDARA
+537 LHKPSSLDVRTG
-548 FFSLGQ
+548 FSLGQ

-560 QNSTDLGRWQ
+560 LNSTDLGRWQ
-570 ADNLPLVFSFADRYG
+570 SESLPLVFSFAEKYG
-585 TLTPYLEAILLSV
+585 TLPPYLEAILLSV
-598 KANYFGCPNIV
+598 KANHFGCPNVIT
-609 MDPLI
+609 DQLI

-627 LRDLSLQILKAL
+627 LRDLSLKILKAL
-639 LELKKVGGRDAEVFT
+639 LELKKVGGRDAEIFT
-654 AASTIERSPLNLQSA
+654 TACTIENSPLDLQSA

-687 SQTWVRSAIVHFF
+687 SQTWVRSAIVHFC

-707 LSQVSDDAILAL
+707 LSQVSDDAVLAL
-719 KDICDTKSGE
+719 KNICDTKSGE
-729 DLVSDLVFRWIEV
+729 DLVSELSFRWIEEPG
-742 SDNLDQSDASSKPKQ
+742 NLEQTEVSSKPKQ
-757 APDVTLDAFQ
+757 AQDVALNAFQ
-767 CSNLVRAQ
+767 CSNLMRAQ
-775 NTIESTTAELKMALD
+775 NTIESTKAELKMALG
-790 SIKKKFHK
+790 SIEQKFHQG
-798 CHQVL
+798 HQVL
-803 SLEVTGASALA
+803 SSKVTGASALA
-814 LRILLTVPHIAEKR
+814 LRILLGVPHIAEKR
-828 SRQLVPKF
+828 SRQLVPEF
-836 INSALNAVQVD
+836 LDLALDVVQAD
-847 ISEPLDDMGALAARN
+847 ISEPQDELVALAARN
-862 HSKRKYRKT
+862 YSKRKYRKT
-871 MLELFGLFHN
+871 MLELFGLFRN

-924 YEENLLNLLD
+924 YQENLMNLLD

-942 MMFLH
+942 MIFLH
-947 DDEAIQEDHRHDL
+947 VDEAIQEDHRHDL
-960 IPILLRILY
+960 VPILLRILY

-998 KDFRAFVHL
+998 KDLRAFVHL

-1015 EIVPDFSSAAE
+1015 EILHNYSSGVD

-1031 RFGARKQVGFV
+1031 RLGARKQVGFV
-1042 NMTKDMLE
+1042 KMTKDMLE
-1050 TLGIQLA
+1050 TLGNQLA
-1057 PFARELMEGLLY
+1057 PFARELLEGLLY
-1069 CQIRAARELSVLEN
+1069 CQIRAARELSAPEN
-1083 RDLSQ
+1083 GDRSQ
-1088 VSMLKTIR
+1088 ISMLKTIR

-1106 FRNFTVKD
+1106 FRNFPVK
-1114 MEFYVPTI
+1114 EIEPYVPAI

-1143 GLLQLFSTW
+1143 GLLQLFSIW

-1166 SLLMG
+1166 SRLMS

-1185 VKLYIIEEILK
+1185 VKRYIFEEILK
-1196 NIVDL
+1196 NIVEL
-1201 CKPPAALDIAGEIS
+1201 CKSPAAVEIEGESS
-1215 IQRTQIKKEVL
+1215 IQRTRIKEQVL
-1226 FPNVDKI
+1226 LPNVDKI

-1246 KELLGS
+1246 KDLLGS
-1252 GIELVSVLAPM
+1252 GIELVSLLAPL

-1273 LEISTFLLGQ
+1273 LEISTFLLDQ
-1283 PSHRVNPRSKGDL
+1283 PSHRVNPRSKGGL
-1296 LQVLQHFLPLVDRL
+1296 LQILQHFLPLIDRL
-1310 YLGNLQD
+1310 SLGDLQD

-1340 QVLSVLSEKDTEL
+1340 QVLSVLSEKDPEL
-1353 REIANMCAG
+1353 REIANMCAS

-1381 TFNAINEVKY
+1381 IFNTINEVKY
-1391 KEFSVKQWRPII
+1391 REFSVKQWRPIV
-1403 YNMLYYIKETEE
+1403 YNMLYYIKDTEE

-1432 IRYDEVGNDSFE
+1432 IRYDDSS
-1444 LAKLVLLPAL
+1444 KLVKIVLLPAL
-1454 RNGAFEPSELV
+1454 RNGAFEASELV
-1465 REEYLAV
+1465 RAEYLAV
-1472 FAHLIRHS
+1472 FAHLIRHN
-1480 PGWEEISDMSSL
+1480 PEWEEITDMSSL
-1492 LMIGDEEA
+1492 LMIEDEEA

-1519 RLADAAR
+1519 RLADEAR
-1526 RPGLRS
+1526 RSGLRS
-1532 PNVAHFFIPLIEHFI
+1532 ANVAHFFIPLIEHFI
-1547 FNKAEEENAHNL
+1547 LNKAEEESAHNL

-1570 VLSLEWPQF
+1570 ALSLEWPQF

-1590 SSKPDLEK
+1590 SNKPDLEK
-1598 TVIKLLG
+1598 TMIKLLG

-1617 KEAEVIPDAG
+1617 KEAELKPDAG
-1627 GVVVEGTG
+1627 EVVIEDTEVPLDINRG
-1635 HSLGVDRS
+1635 
-1643 KLSMTIPRQ
+1643 KLSTTIPRQ
-1652 EKLAED
+1652 GKLAED

-1669 YLHDKDESTVSFRVP
+1669 YLHNKDESTVSFRVP
-1684 IAVSTV
+1684 VAVSTI

-1728 KTLVEISAL
+1728 KTLVEISTL
-1737 IGSHCFGFVLK
+1737 IGSNCFGFVLK

-1769 ILVATATIFQPGDL
+1769 ILVATSTIFQPGDL

-1789 IVAIIMDDVFGAIS
+1789 IVAIIMDDIFGATG

-1813 KMREVK
+1813 KMKEVK
-1819 SNKSYDSMELIAKT
+1819 SSKSYDSMELISKT

-1850 EEKLDLKMMKKIDEL
+1850 EEKLDLKMVKKIDEL
-1865 LRRINTGLLRNGAI
+1865 LRRINVGLLRNDAI
-1879 EDRRVLAFCHEIIRE
+1879 EDRQVLAFCHEIIRE
-1894 VYKNGGT
+1894 VYKNGGI
-1901 SNDNTSRENYRN
+1901 SNDNISLEDYRK

-1921 GASKSGTGGAT
+1921 GANKSGTGGAT
-1932 SSNRCKLVRF
+1932 SHHRCKLVRF
-1942 SLDLLRSVLHKYDA
+1942 SLELLRSVLHKYDA
-1956 LRTSP
+1956 LRTSA

-1974 VESNDEIQ
+1974 VESNEEIQ

-1993 KVPLPEIDENAAIY
+1993 KVPLREIDDNAAIY

-2022 SELAHAALKLVSSI
+2022 SELAHAALKLVSAV
-2036 LRERRATDVKE
+2036 LRERRETEIKE

-2078 ARKVVIPEVYEVLD
+2078 VRKIMIPEVYEVLD
-2092 EVAAIMVTNQTK
+2092 EVAVIMVTNQTK

-2126 RFSNQ
+2126 RFSRQ

-2148 SVMEAVNLLFLKVGD
+2148 SVMEAVHLLFLKVGD

-2188 CRDMAGV
+2188 CREMAGV

-2209 QSFVALLRTWLDQ
+2209 QSFITLLRTWLDQ

-2229 RTALQLYNIYLG
+2229 RAALQLYNLYLE
-2241 VNQEKGENELPV
+2241 VHQQKGENELLV

-2258 TQILKVNLA
+2258 ARILKANLA
-2267 DVSNADWELMYF
+2267 DVANADWELMYF

-2298 DFASLWTSVRQCLL
+2298 DFASLWTSISQCLS
-2312 FPHEWVKLSAA
+2312 FPHLWVKLSAA
-2323 KLIGTL
+2323 KLLGTL

-2336 NADAKELELPL
+2336 NADAEEIELPL
-2347 QGSGGLRLKGEE
+2347 QGSGGLRLKGED
-2359 IEGMT
+2359 IIGMT
-2364 RALLALL
+2364 GALLALL
-2371 RVSNVSEE
+2371 RVPNVSEE
-2379 LANQSVKNLIFLCRT
+2379 LANQSVKNLIFLGRT
-2394 MGKIPLLC
+2394 MGKIPSLC
-2402 QQADDQRPETEDDY
+2402 QQADEQRPGTEDDY
-2416 EANSSEDEDDP
+2416 EDVSSEDEDDAETP
-2427 ESSKSKP
+2427 RSKP
-2434 PLAFILERCAAL
+2434 PLAFMLERCSAL
-2446 IRRGPLTSKAA
+2446 IRRGPLTTKAS

-2480 LTPYIA
+2480 LTPYLPN
-2486 TILLP
+2486 ILLP
-2491 LHNLTDPAIPSPFS
+2491 LHNLTDPTIPSPFS

-2511 TNYKTLVANSSEMMS
+2511 TTYKALVANSSEMMS
-2526 MLQKRMGTTDYV
+2526 MLQKRMGTTEYI

-2563 VARPEKREVAKRRKG
+2563 VARPEKREAEKRRKG

>member
-1 MALASGRVGK
+1 MALTTGRIGKPLGRVKRGA
-11 PSRTVKGGTVSTK
+11 VSTK

-42 IRRARRIELGSID
+42 IRRARRVELETID
-55 DVSAASYLQAG
+55 VAPAASYMQTG
-66 LDQWR
+66 LDNWK

-111 QKHDPLSLEP
+111 EKHDPLSLEP

-131 DLGVRFEGHFSET
+131 DLGVRFESHFSET

-181 DLRSLYHIMAPL
+181 DLRSLYQIMAPL

-221 YHKNQKPLQLI
+221 YHKNQKPLKLI
-232 LSCIFDDL
+232 ISCIFDDL
-240 LSVVGLIQSFDLYQ
+240 LSVVGLNQSFDLYQ

-272 NSSAI
+272 NSSAV
-277 SIYLCLLECILE
+277 SIYRCLLECILE
-289 QDISQSIVSQNVL
+289 QNVPQSMISQNVL
-302 VGVTTAL
+302 VGITTAI
-309 IHHAEAS
+309 IHHTEAS
-316 TFAPILDIISDS
+316 TFAPILDIISES
-328 IQNQIKVPTDAKC
+328 TQNQIGVPTDASC
-341 AIYGKLIFVVTT
+341 AVHGKLIFVVTT
-353 VRMASRVHDWQSILA
+353 VRMASRIHDWQSILA
-368 ALVLLIGK
+368 ALELLIGK
-376 CDGCADATIMQ
+376 CHGCDDAIIMQ
-387 IFNAAAGVLLSAP
+387 IFNAAAAVLQSAP
-400 LDLVIPKIRLIMEPM
+400 LELVIPKIRIIMEPI
-415 ASYKHS
+415 ASDQHS
-421 DSFLVFCNFFCEL
+421 DKFLVFCNFFCEL
-434 GGRERF
+434 GRERF

-449 KFVIAGSEGDELK
+449 KFVSACSWGDELR

-473 HPARSLA
+473 HPARRLA
-480 CPYGWEDRII
+480 CPDAWEDRII
-490 KSFEKAEF
+490 KSFEQAEF
-498 DENAAVLCNAYIEA
+498 DENAVFLCNAYIEA
-512 AEFISMSKP
+512 TEFMSLSKP
-521 RFSKLVASLGI
+521 KLSQLIAGLGM

-537 LRRPSSLDARA
+537 LHKPSSLDARTG
-548 FFSLGQ
+548 FSLGQ

-560 QNSTDLGRWQ
+560 LNSIDLEHWQ
-570 ADNLPLVFSFADRYG
+570 ADTLPLIFSFADKYG
-585 TLTPYLEAILLSV
+585 TFPPYLEGILLSV
-598 KANYFGCPNIV
+598 KANHFGCSNVV

-627 LRDLSLQILKAL
+627 LRDLSLKILKAL
-639 LELKKVGGRDAEVFT
+639 LELMKVGGRDAEILTT
-654 AASTIERSPLNLQSA
+654 ACTIENSPLDLQSA

-687 SQTWVRSAIVHFF
+687 SQTWVQSAIVHFC

-707 LSQVSDDAILAL
+707 LSQVSDDAVLAL
-719 KDICDTKSGE
+719 KDICDTNSGE
-729 DLVSDLVFRWIEV
+729 DLVSRLAFQWIEEPGDLEQTGV
-742 SDNLDQSDASSKPKQ
+742 SSKPKQ
-757 APDVTLDAFQ
+757 AQDVALKTFQ
-767 CSNLVRAQ
+767 CSNLMRAQ
-775 NTIESTTAELKMALD
+775 DTIESTTAELKMALD
-790 SIKKKFHK
+790 SIKQRFHQS
-798 CHQVL
+798 HQVL
-803 SLEVTGASALA
+803 SSKVTGASALA
-814 LRILLTVPHIAEKR
+814 LRILLGVPHIAEKR

-836 INSALNAVQVD
+836 LDLALNVVQVD
-847 ISEPLDDMGALAARN
+847 ISERQDDLVAPAERDY
-862 HSKRKYRKT
+862 SKRKYRKT
-871 MLELFGLFHN
+871 MLELFGLFRN

-888 AEVLDALRDQ
+888 AEVFDALRDQ
-898 LANGDSEVQRS
+898 LANGDFEVQRS
-909 ALKAIFNWKLQGIQP
+909 ALKAILNWKLQGIQP
-924 YEENLLNLLD
+924 YQENLMNLLD

-942 MMFLH
+942 MIYLH

-960 IPILLRILY
+960 VPILLRILY

-998 KDFRAFVHL
+998 KDLRAFVQL

-1015 EIVPDFSSAAE
+1015 EILHDYSSAAD

-1031 RFGARKQVGFV
+1031 RFGARKQVGLV

-1050 TLGIQLA
+1050 TLGNQLA
-1057 PFARELMEGLLY
+1057 PFARELLEGLLY
-1069 CQIRAARELSVLEN
+1069 CQIRAARELSAPEN
-1083 RDLSQ
+1083 GDHSQ
-1088 VSMLKTIR
+1088 ISMLKTIR

-1106 FRNFTVKD
+1106 FRNFPVI
-1114 MEFYVPTI
+1114 EIEPYVPTI

-1143 GLLQLFSTW
+1143 GLLQLFSIW

-1166 SLLMG
+1166 SRLMS

-1185 VKLYIIEEILK
+1185 VKLYVLEEILK

-1201 CKPPAALDIAGEIS
+1201 CKFPAVVEIEGENS
-1215 IQRTQIKKEVL
+1215 IQRTQIKEQVL
-1226 FPNVDKI
+1226 LPNVDKI

-1246 KELLGS
+1246 KDLLGS
-1252 GIELVSVLAPM
+1252 GIELVSLLAPL
-1263 VEGSSQVRNL
+1263 VQGSSQLRNL
-1273 LEISTFLLGQ
+1273 LEISTFLLDQ
-1283 PSHRVNPRSKGDL
+1283 PSHRVNPRSKGEL
-1296 LQVLQHFLPLVDRL
+1296 LRVLQHFLPLIDRL
-1310 YLGNLQD
+1310 SLGNLHG

-1328 YFKDRANRLILS
+1328 YFKDRANRLVLS
-1340 QVLSVLSEKDTEL
+1340 QVLVVLSEKDPEL
-1353 REIANMCAG
+1353 QEVASMCAS
-1362 LNSFSARKI
+1362 LNSFSASKI
-1371 DEPDFDERLR
+1371 DEPDFHERLR
-1381 TFNAINEVKY
+1381 IFNTINEVKY
-1391 KEFSVKQWRPII
+1391 KEFSVKQWRPIF
-1403 YNMLYYIKETEE
+1403 YNMLYYIKDTEE

-1432 IRYDEVGNDSFE
+1432 VRHNDGRSDSSE
-1444 LAKLVLLPAL
+1444 LVKFVLLPAL
-1454 RNGAFEPSELV
+1454 RKGAFEASELV
-1465 REEYLAV
+1465 RAEYLAV
-1472 FAHLIRHS
+1472 FAHLIRHN
-1480 PGWEEISDMSSL
+1480 PTWEEITDMSSL
-1492 LMIGDEEA
+1492 LMIEDEEA
-1500 SFFSNVLH
+1500 SFFGNILH

-1519 RLADAAR
+1519 RLADEAR
-1526 RPGLRS
+1526 KSGLRS
-1532 PNVAHFFIPLIEHFI
+1532 ANVAHFFIPLIENFI
-1547 FNKAEEENAHNL
+1547 LNKADEENAHNL
-1559 AAEAVLTIGAL
+1559 AAEAVLTIGTLAL
-1570 VLSLEWPQF
+1570 YLEWPQF

-1617 KEAEVIPDAG
+1617 KEAEFKPDAG
-1627 GVVVEGTG
+1627 EVVVEDTEVSNRG
-1635 HSLGVDRS
+1635 
-1643 KLSMTIPRQ
+1643 KLSTTIPKE

-1658 LSNNLLPLLLK
+1658 LSSNLLPLLLK
-1669 YLHDKDESTVSFRVP
+1669 YLHNKDESTVSFRVP
-1684 IAVSTV
+1684 IAVSTI

-1695 LPPDRRNDF
+1695 LPLDRRNDF

-1728 KTLVEISAL
+1728 KTLVEICTL
-1737 IGSHCFGFVLK
+1737 IGSNCFGFVLK

-1769 ILVATATIFQPGDL
+1769 ILVATSTIFQPGDL

-1789 IVAIIMDDVFGAIS
+1789 IVAIIMDDIFGATG

-1813 KMREVK
+1813 KMKEVK
-1819 SNKSYDSMELIAKT
+1819 SSKSYDSMELISKT
-1833 ASVEKFV
+1833 ASVENFV
-1840 HLIKPLQTLL
+1840 HLIKPLQMLL
-1850 EEKLDLKMMKKIDEL
+1850 EERLDLKMVKKIDEL
-1865 LRRINTGLLRNGAI
+1865 LRRINAGLLRNEAI
-1879 EDRRVLAFCHEIIRE
+1879 EDRRVLVFCHEIIRE
-1894 VYKNGGT
+1894 VYKNGGI
-1901 SNDNTSRENYRN
+1901 SNDNISHEDNRN

-1932 SSNRCKLVRF
+1932 SSHRYKLVRF
-1942 SLDLLRSVLHKYDA
+1942 SLELLRSVLHKYEA
-1956 LRTSP
+1956 LRTSA

-1974 VESNDEIQ
+1974 VESNEEIQ

-1993 KVPLPEIDENAAIY
+1993 KVPLREIDDNATIY
-2007 IAECVKIF
+2007 VAECVKIF

-2022 SELAHAALKLVSSI
+2022 SELAHAALKLVSAV
-2036 LRERRATDVKE
+2036 LRERRAIEIKE
-2047 NDLAYLLKRLKPDL
+2047 NDLAYLLKRLNPDL

-2078 ARKVVIPEVYEVLD
+2078 ARKVIIPEVYEVLD
-2092 EVAAIMVTNQTK
+2092 EVAVIMVTNQTK
-2104 GARDLAR
+2104 SARDLAR

-2126 RFSNQ
+2126 RFSKQ

-2148 SVMEAVNLLFLKVGD
+2148 SVMEAVHLLFLKVGD

-2173 MIPLVM
+2173 IIPLVM
-2179 VIVNDESTA
+2179 VIVNDESAA
-2188 CRDMAGV
+2188 CREMAGV
-2195 LLKTCFERADAKRS
+2195 LLKTCFERADPKRS
-2209 QSFVALLRTWLDQ
+2209 QSFISLLRTWLDQ

-2229 RTALQLYNIYLG
+2229 RAALQLYNLYLE
-2241 VNQEKGENELPV
+2241 VNQQKGENELLV

-2258 TQILKVNLA
+2258 ARILEANLA
-2267 DVSNADWELMYF
+2267 DVANADWELMYF

-2289 LYHAPTMAP
+2289 LYHSPTMAP

-2312 FPHEWVKLSAA
+2312 FPHGWVKLSAA
-2323 KLIGTL
+2323 KLLGTL

-2336 NADAKELELPL
+2336 NADAEELELPL
-2347 QGSGGLRLKGEE
+2347 QGSGGLTLKGEE
-2359 IEGMT
+2359 IIGMT
-2364 RALLALL
+2364 RSLLALL
-2371 RVSNVSEE
+2371 RVPNVSEE
-2379 LANQSVKNLIFLCRT
+2379 LANQSVKNLIFLGRT
-2394 MGKIPLLC
+2394 MGKIPSLC
-2402 QQADDQRPETEDDY
+2402 QQADEQRPETEDDY
-2416 EANSSEDEDDP
+2416 EAVSSEDENDAETP
-2427 ESSKSKP
+2427 RSKS
-2434 PLAFILERCAAL
+2434 PLAFMLEHCSIL
-2446 IRRGPLTSKAA
+2446 IRRGPLTTKAP

-2466 LILSFLLTHLSLPI
+2466 LILSFLLTHLSLSI
-2480 LTPYIA
+2480 VTPYLA

-2491 LHNLTDPAIPSPFS
+2491 LHNLTDPTIPSPFS

-2511 TNYKTLVANSSEMMS
+2511 TTYKALVANSSEMMS
-2526 MLQKRMGTTDYV
+2526 MLQKRMGTTEYV

-2555 RAKRRIEA
+2555 RAKRRIE
-2563 VARPEKREVAKRRKG
+2563 VVTRPEKREVEKRRKG

>member
-1 MALASGRVGK
+1 M
-11 PSRTVKGGTVSTK
+11 VKGGTVSAK

-42 IRRARRIELGSID
+42 IRRARRIELETID
-55 DVSAASYLQAG
+55 VTPTASYVKAG
-66 LDQWR
+66 LDHWG

-99 QQDIKLILVKYI
+99 QQEIKLILVKYVE
-111 QKHDPLSLEP
+111 KHDPLSLEP

-131 DLGVRFEGHFSET
+131 DLGVRFESHFSET

-181 DLRSLYHIMAPL
+181 DLQSLYQIMAPL
-193 LGREQQKVHTTRF
+193 LGREQQKAHTTRF

-221 YHKNQKPLQLI
+221 YHKNQKPLKLI
-232 LSCIFDDL
+232 ISCILDDL

-272 NSSAI
+272 NSSAV
-277 SIYLCLLECILE
+277 SIYCCLLECILE
-289 QDISQSIVSQNVL
+289 QGISQSTISQYVL

-309 IHHAEAS
+309 IHHTEAS
-316 TFAPILDIISDS
+316 TFAPILDIISES
-328 IQNQIKVPTDAKC
+328 IQNQIGVPTDASC
-341 AIYGKLIFVVTT
+341 AVHARLIFVITT
-353 VRMASRVHDWQSILA
+353 VRMASRIHDWQSILA
-368 ALVLLIGK
+368 ALVSLIGN
-376 CDGCADATIMQ
+376 CHRCEDATVMQ
-387 IFNAAAGVLLSAP
+387 IFSAAAAVLQSAP
-400 LDLVIPKIRLIMEPM
+400 LELVIPKLRIVMEPI
-415 ASYKHS
+415 ASGKHS
-421 DSFLVFCNFFCEL
+421 DSFLVFCNFFCEI
-434 GGRERF
+434 GRERF

-449 KFVIAGSEGDELK
+449 KFVIAGSGGDELR

-473 HPARSLA
+473 HPASRLA
-480 CPYGWEDRII
+480 CPDAWEDRII
-490 KSFEKAEF
+490 KSFEQADF
-498 DENAAVLCNAYIEA
+498 DENAVVLCNAYIEVI
-512 AEFISMSKP
+512 EFMALSKP
-521 RFSKLVASLGI
+521 RLSQLIAGLGM
-532 MIQRT
+532 MIQRI
-537 LRRPSSLDARA
+537 LHKSSSLNTRTS
-548 FFSLGQ
+548 FSLGQ

-560 QNSTDLGRWQ
+560 LNSTDLGRWQ
-570 ADNLPLVFSFADRYG
+570 ADTLPLVFSFADKYG
-585 TLTPYLEAILLSV
+585 TLPPYLEAVLLSV
-598 KANYFGCPNIV
+598 KANNFGCSSIA

-627 LRDLSLQILKAL
+627 LRDLSLKILKAL
-639 LELKKVGGRDAEVFT
+639 LELKKAGGRDAEILTT
-654 AASTIERSPLNLQSA
+654 ACTIENSPLDLQSA
-669 RTVSMYIR
+669 RTVSMHIR
-677 KLSTLYNSEF
+677 KLSTLYNSKF
-687 SQTWVRSAIVHFF
+687 SQTWVRRVIVHFC

-707 LSQVSDDAILAL
+707 LSQVSDDAVLAL

-729 DLVSDLVFRWIEV
+729 DLVSELAFRWIEEPG
-742 SDNLDQSDASSKPKQ
+742 NLGQTDISSKPKYAQ
-757 APDVTLDAFQ
+757 DVALNAFQ
-767 CSNLVRAQ
+767 CSNLMRAQ
-775 NTIESTTAELKMALD
+775 NTIESIRAELKMALD
-790 SIKKKFHK
+790 SIKQKFHQG
-798 CHQVL
+798 HQVL
-803 SLEVTGASALA
+803 SSKVTGASALA
-814 LRILLTVPHIAEKR
+814 LRILLGAPQIAEKR

-836 INSALNAVQVD
+836 LDLGLNVMQAD
-847 ISEPLDDMGALAARN
+847 RSEPQDDLFAIAERDY
-862 HSKRKYRKT
+862 SKRKYRKT
-871 MLELFGLFHN
+871 MLELFGLFRN

-888 AEVLDALRDQ
+888 GEVLDALRDQ
-898 LANGDSEVQRS
+898 LANGDFEVQRC

-924 YEENLLNLLD
+924 YQESLMNLLD

-942 MMFLH
+942 MIFLH

-960 IPILLRILY
+960 VPILLRILY

-998 KDFRAFVHL
+998 KDLRAFVHL
-1007 ILGPLNDL
+1007 ILGPLHDL
-1015 EIVPDFSSAAE
+1015 EILHDYSSAAD

-1050 TLGIQLA
+1050 TLGDQLA
-1057 PFARELMEGLLY
+1057 PFARELLEGLLY
-1069 CQIRAARELSVLEN
+1069 CQIRAARGLSAPEN
-1083 RDLSQ
+1083 GDLSQ
-1088 VSMLKTIR
+1088 ISMLKTIR

-1106 FRNFTVKD
+1106 FRNFPVK
-1114 MEFYVPTI
+1114 EIEPYVPTI

-1131 EKLPIETAQSVS
+1131 EKFPIETAQSVS
-1143 GLLQLFSTW
+1143 GLLQLFSIW

-1166 SLLMG
+1166 SRLMG

-1185 VKLYIIEEILK
+1185 VKLYILEEILK

-1201 CKPPAALDIAGEIS
+1201 CESPAAVEIEGERS
-1215 IQRTQIKKEVL
+1215 ILRIHTKEEVL
-1226 FPNVDKI
+1226 LPNVDKI
-1233 LDRVGSLLRKSPS
+1233 LDRVGILLRKSPS
-1246 KELLGS
+1246 KDLLGS
-1252 GIELVSVLAPM
+1252 GIELVSSLAPL

-1273 LEISTFLLGQ
+1273 LEISTFLLDQ
-1283 PSHRVNPRSKGDL
+1283 PSHRVNPRSKGNL
-1296 LQVLQHFLPLVDRL
+1296 LHVLQHFLPLIDCL
-1310 YLGNLQD
+1310 SLGNLQD

-1340 QVLSVLSEKDTEL
+1340 QVLSVLSEKDPEL
-1353 REIANMCAG
+1353 REIANMCAS

-1371 DEPDFDERLR
+1371 DEPDFNERLR
-1381 TFNAINEVKY
+1381 IFNTINEVKY
-1391 KEFSVKQWRPII
+1391 KEFSVKQWRPIV
-1403 YNMLYYIKETEE
+1403 YNMLYYIKDTQE

-1432 IRYDEVGNDSFE
+1432 NRYDQVGNDSSE
-1444 LAKLVLLPAL
+1444 LVEIVLLPAL
-1454 RNGAFEPSELV
+1454 RNGAFEASELV
-1465 REEYLAV
+1465 RAEYLAV
-1472 FAHLIRHS
+1472 FAHLIRHN
-1480 PGWEEISDMSSL
+1480 PGWEEIIDMSSL
-1492 LMIGDEEA
+1492 LMIEDEEA

-1519 RLADAAR
+1519 RLADEAR
-1526 RPGLRS
+1526 RSGLRS
-1532 PNVAHFFIPLIEHFI
+1532 ANVAHFFIPLIEHFI
-1547 FNKAEEENAHNL
+1547 LNRAEEENAHNL
-1559 AAEAVLTIGAL
+1559 AAEAVLTIGGLA
-1570 VLSLEWPQF
+1570 LSLEWPQF

-1598 TVIKLLG
+1598 IVIKLLG
-1605 VIIDALTKAAEL
+1605 VIIDALIKAAEFM
-1617 KEAEVIPDAG
+1617 EAEVKSDAG
-1627 GVVVEGTG
+1627 EVVVEDTET
-1635 HSLGVDRS
+1635 SLNINRG

-1669 YLHDKDESTVSFRVP
+1669 YLHNKDESTVSFRVP
-1684 IAVSTV
+1684 VAVSTI

-1728 KTLVEISAL
+1728 KTLVEISTL
-1737 IGSHCFGFVLK
+1737 IGSNCFGFVLK

-1769 ILVATATIFQPGDL
+1769 ILVATSTIFQPGDL

-1789 IVAIIMDDVFGAIS
+1789 IVAIIMDDIFGATG

-1813 KMREVK
+1813 KMKEVK
-1819 SNKSYDSMELIAKT
+1819 SSKSYDSMELISKT

-1850 EEKLDLKMMKKIDEL
+1850 EEKLDLKLVKKIDEL
-1865 LRRINTGLLRNGAI
+1865 LRRINAGLLRNEAI

-1894 VYKNGGT
+1894 VYKNGGI
-1901 SNDNTSRENYRN
+1901 SNDNISREDYRN

-1932 SSNRCKLVRF
+1932 SSHRYKLVRF
-1942 SLDLLRSVLHKYDA
+1942 SLELLRSVLHKYDA
-1956 LRTSP
+1956 LRTSA

-1974 VESNDEIQ
+1974 VDSNEEIQ

-1993 KVPLPEIDENAAIY
+1993 KVPLREIDDNAAIY

-2022 SELAHAALKLVSSI
+2022 SELAHAALKLVSAV
-2036 LRERRATDVKE
+2036 LRERSATKIKE

-2092 EVAAIMVTNQTK
+2092 EVAVIMVTNQTN

-2126 RFSNQ
+2126 RFSKQ

-2148 SVMEAVNLLFLKVGD
+2148 SVMEAVHLLFVKVGD
-2163 GMVQDIVDAF
+2163 SMVQDIVDAF

-2179 VIVNDESTA
+2179 VIVNDESAA
-2188 CRDMAGV
+2188 CREMAGV

-2209 QSFVALLRTWLDQ
+2209 KSFITLLQTWLDQ
-2222 SDQPLLT
+2222 SDQSLLT
-2229 RTALQLYNIYLG
+2229 RAALQLYNLYLE
-2241 VNQEKGENELPV
+2241 VNQKQGEKEIPL
-2253 LRMHI
+2253 LRMYI
-2258 TQILKVNLA
+2258 ARILKDNLA
-2267 DVSNADWELMYF
+2267 DIANADWELMYF
-2279 SLQTFTKLTQ
+2279 SLQTFTKLTE

-2298 DFASLWTSVRQCLL
+2298 DFASLWTSVRQSLL
-2312 FPHEWVKLSAA
+2312 FPHAWVKLTAA
-2323 KLIGTL
+2323 KLLGTL

-2336 NADAKELELPL
+2336 NASAEELELPL

-2359 IEGMT
+2359 ITGMT
-2364 RALLALL
+2364 RALLGLL
-2371 RVSNVSEE
+2371 RVPNVNEE
-2379 LANQSVKNLIFLCRT
+2379 LANQSVKNLIFLGRT
-2394 MGKIPLLC
+2394 MGKIPSLC
-2402 QQADDQRPETEDDY
+2402 QQADEQRPETEDNY
-2416 EANSSEDEDDP
+2416 EAVSSQDEDDLETP
-2427 ESSKSKP
+2427 RSRL
-2434 PLAFILERCAAL
+2434 PLALMLERCSAL
-2446 IRRGPLTSKAA
+2446 IRRGPLTTKAS

-2480 LTPYIA
+2480 LTPYLA

-2491 LHNLTDPAIPSPFS
+2491 LHNLTDPTIPSPFS

-2511 TNYKTLVANSSEMMS
+2511 TTYKALIANSSEMMS
-2526 MLQKRMGTTDYV
+2526 MLQKRMGTTEYV

-2547 VKERREGR
+2547 VKDRREGR

-2563 VARPEKREVAKRRKG
+2563 VVRPEKREVDKRRKG